1 MEQIV
6 VYNRAGK
13 VKTKLYATS
22 KLCAVKSAEQKRV
35 LLGEDTLQIQT
46 ESVEPLDLQIGDY
59 CIMYGSQY
67 TLNAMPEPTKEGE
80 HQYKTDLTFEGI
92 QYKLLDVQ
100 YRNKDVLGNNTS
112 GSFTLMADLALAMQV
127 LINCLN
133 SHAKAEG
140 SGEVW
145 MLGDCPNTEYKELT
159 FSNENCLAVLQR
171 LCGEDLFNIEFE
183 IEPLGN
189 KQYKLHLRKAGSVF
203 PAAFTFGKGG
213 GVYELKRKNVDSKNV
228 VTRLYVEGGTRN
240 ITTKYRN
247 GAQRLRLD
255 GESYIQQEK
264 PVAAMGIKEGA
275 KQYDDI
281 YPHRKGTVTA
291 AGASIFEFVDS
302 SMFDLNKKDSEGN
315 TEYLQDNTPAKVKFL
330 TGGCAGYELEITK
343 YDHATKTFKVKAY
356 EDSRGWK
363 IPSQDSEAYRIA
375 KGDTYVLL
383 DIIMP
388 HDPYVTDAEKELLE
402 QGTKYYEKNS
412 QPRVEYELTIKSLY
426 LKRKFGADGTVVNLF
441 NVGDYITIRDAEIG
455 VDKAIRIKEFTRNA
469 STDPYD
475 YKVTL
480 SDVVEVSI
488 IERLISDQIET
499 DKIIEINNLTDLA
512 KARANWRTTQELLN
526 MVFDGE
532 GYFDPTHI
540 KPSSI
545 ETMMLSVGSRA
556 SQFVLQNIVITANSI
571 SGNKPNPNLIT
582 IQSNGGVLIHYA
594 IEDKDRSWS
603 IQGGSVTLTTDGAY
617 YVYARCAK
625 AGSTGS
631 IIISQSKIN
640 VDDGNSAGYYHFV
653 IGVISSIFNG
663 YREVTLT
670 YGATRITGRTINC
683 GRIESIDKK
692 TYFDLDN
699 GEIGGKIRFTSGNG
713 TDRLVSE
720 LEGDVNGH
728 TQDLNALTSA
738 VGSQGETLN
747 GLTESVGEQGD
758 NINTLNNTTELLKQE
773 VSKNGT
779 SLGELNALVNGQGET
794 LQGVQDTL
802 NSLKDQV
809 DGTVEYWYGE
819 VVPTDSNYPASEW
832 AHDKKDE
839 HLGDIYTDT
848 KTGTEYRYSIKY
860 DAGMRNPT
868 YYWQEIASSGI
879 GTAIK
884 TANEALAA
892 AGFKSHVY
900 VTASVKSTPPATYK
914 VGDLWLMLDTC
925 KMKYCVK
932 DSDGVSYRATDWK
945 DAGYTDDTTANKALD
960 ELKNLADDSV
970 ITPAEKLELKTKWQ
984 ELKADYGVLQTE
996 LANAGISQPALLT
1009 AYTSLNTYVSNLLKD
1024 MDKNS
1029 SVSRDEYNTKFQVY
1043 YTERANARK
1052 KLTETKTQV
1061 FITANAST
1069 KPADKYKKGD
1079 LWLMLDT
1086 YKIKI
1091 CIKDSAG
1098 SYKASD
1104 WGDAGYTDDTQ
1115 ALKALSQLSDLAAD
1129 NKVTPAEKLMLKGEL
1144 NNIRADFTQTA
1155 SKATTAGVIT
1165 TKYEEVFNA
1174 LVKYANNLLANM
1186 NSTSTVNRDAYNKF
1200 FADYYTERANI
1211 IDAIAQKKVDDVEI
1225 GQGNYIANGAFFE
1238 STKGWSWAGVDTNL
1252 TAKMKETTKSDL
1264 NRVKADYTNLTS
1276 LAKNKSVPIPTAYTN
1291 SYIIL
1296 MAYVGNLL
1304 SDASSTTKVDT
1315 VYYNKVFTD
1324 YESNRDSLATT
1335 LRNKGLQPFM
1345 FLSATRLAGDCEL
1358 YMNSTMGNVLRMSKS
1373 NTSSLSF
1380 LITRFAKFN
1389 GNIMLP
1395 NNKFRAG
1402 LKYTLAFWVRANKDL
1417 ELNVGFMESAGQKP
1431 VAKYVPFHAGTS
1443 WKRIVYTFT
1452 ANEQQVEDI
1461 ALHIRGEQTTTY
1473 EWLMF
1478 TKFVLVEGNKAPEWT
1493 GSSQEFLA
1501 QVQANKDTLKA
1512 ITDNYTEINGGLI
1525 LSTFL
1530 KLGAILKNGNWTES
1544 AGLKAMLDN
1553 ANEIAAY
1560 FGGTYAEALAGKKE
1574 DMTVI
1579 YHNGK
1584 FKALD
1589 AEIKGKIIAT
1599 SGEFTGTLNGVEGT
1613 FKVLKAVD
1621 KNGNTK
1627 ASIYFSASD
1636 SCLTFEGDMQHQ
1648 GNLDGRSLR
1657 FLSSD
1662 IWCRGVFGHHA
1673 KTVAVVKGGYMNVY
1687 PKGVDNS
1694 SVYVSLKSAKTSD
1707 GTTFYYIP
1715 LYGNG
1720 QSAGWAGMP
1729 IDVVV
1734 LNVTRKYYYAF
1745 TGMETGKEWRVING
1759 NDKFSEVYF
1768 CDIGGWHNLVGGES
1782 LSCVYV
1788 NPKFLN
1794 PVPASTSIGRGIF
1807 WSGEKDLNW

>member
-59 CIMYGSQY
+59 CIIYGSQY

-92 QYKLLDVQ
+92 QYKLIDVQ

-275 KQYDDI
+275 KQFDDI

-617 YVYARCAK
+617 YVYARCEK

-720 LEGDVNGH
+720 LEG
-728 TQDLNALTSA
+728 
-738 VGSQGETLN
+738 
-747 GLTESVGEQGD
+747 
-758 NINTLNNTTELLKQE
+758 E
-773 VSKNGT
+773 VSG
-779 SLGELNALVNGQGET
+779 LGES
-794 LQGVQDTL
+794 LQGVQDML
-802 NSLKDQV
+802 NSLKEQV

-819 VVPTDSNYPASEW
+819 VAPTDSNYPASEW

-848 KTGTEYRYSIKY
+848 KTGIEYRYSIKY

-914 VGDLWLMLDTC
+914 VGDFWLMLDTC

-932 DSDGVSYRATDWK
+932 DSNGVSYRDADWE
-945 DAGYTDDTTANKALD
+945 D
-960 ELKNLADDSV
+960 V
-970 ITPAEKLELKTKWQ
+970 
-984 ELKADYGVLQTE
+984 
-996 LANAGISQPALLT
+996 
-1009 AYTSLNTYVSNLLKD
+1009 
-1024 MDKNS
+1024 
-1029 SVSRDEYNTKFQVY
+1029 
-1043 YTERANARK
+1043 
-1052 KLTETKTQV
+1052 
-1061 FITANAST
+1061 
-1069 KPADKYKKGD
+1069 
-1079 LWLMLDT
+1079 
-1086 YKIKI
+1086 
-1091 CIKDSAG
+1091 
-1098 SYKASD
+1098 
-1104 WGDAGYTDDTQ
+1104 GYTDDTQ

-1155 SKATTAGVIT
+1155 SKATTAGVTT
-1165 TKYEEVFNA
+1165 TKYEQVFNA

-1238 STKGWSWAGVDTNL
+1238 STKGWSWAGVDTNI

-1264 NRVKADYTNLTS
+1264 NRVMADYTHLTS
-1276 LAKNKSVPIPTAYTN
+1276 LAKNNSVPIPTDYTN
-1291 SYIIL
+1291 SYNIL
-1296 MAYVGNLL
+1296 TTYVGNLL
-1304 SDASSTTKVDT
+1304 SDMSSTTKVDT
-1315 VYYNKVFTD
+1315 AYYNKVFTN
-1324 YESNRDSLATT
+1324 YENNRNSLAST
-1335 LRNKGLQPFM
+1335 LRTKGVNTL
-1345 FLSATRLAGDCEL
+1345 LYLTATKLTGDCEL
-1358 YMNSTMGNVLRMSKS
+1358 YMDSTMGSVLRMSKS
-1373 NTSSLSF
+1373 NTTMLSF
-1380 LITRFAKFN
+1380 LITGFSKYN

-1402 LKYTLAFWVRANKDL
+1402 VKYTLAFWVRANKEL

-1452 ANEQQVEDI
+1452 ANEQQVDDTR
-1461 ALHIRGEQTTTY
+1461 LYIRGEETTTY

-1560 FGGTYAEALAGKKE
+1560 FGGTYAEALAGNK
-1574 DMTVI
+1574 DAMTVI

-1584 FKALD
+1584 LKALN

-1621 KNGNTK
+1621 DNGKSK
-1627 ASIYFSASD
+1627 ASIYFSASEGK
-1636 SCLTFEGDMQHQ
+1636 LTFDGDMQHQ
-1648 GNLDGRSLR
+1648 GSLDGRSLR

-1662 IWCRGVFGHHA
+1662 IWCRGVFGHYA
-1673 KTVAVVKGGYMNVY
+1673 KTVAVVKGSYMYVY
-1687 PKGVDNS
+1687 PKGAS
-1694 SVYVSLKSAKTSD
+1694 KSGVYVSLNSDRTSD
-1707 GTTFYYIP
+1707 GTTFYKIP
-1715 LYGNG
+1715 LYGDG
-1720 QSAGWAGMP
+1720 QSAGWDGMP
-1729 IDVVV
+1729 IDIVV
-1734 LNVTRKYYYAF
+1734 LNVTSKYYYGF
-1745 TGMETGKEWRVING
+1745 TGMATGKEWRVING
-1759 NDKFSEVYF
+1759 NDKFSDVYF
-1768 CDIGGWHNLVGGES
+1768 CDIGGWHKLVGGES

-1788 NPKFLN
+1788 NPNFLN
-1794 PVPASTSIGRGIF
+1794 PVPASNAIGKGIF
-1807 WSGEKDLNW
+1807 WSGEHDLNWG

>member
-13 VKTKLYATS
+13 VKTKLYTTS

-92 QYKLLDVQ
+92 QYKLIDVQ

-112 GSFTLMADLALAMQV
+112 GSFTLMADLSLAMQV

-275 KQYDDI
+275 KQFDDI

-302 SMFDLNKKDSEGN
+302 SMFDLNKKDNEGN

-383 DIIMP
+383 DIVMP

-617 YVYARCAK
+617 YVYARCEK

-720 LEGDVNGH
+720 LEG
-728 TQDLNALTSA
+728 
-738 VGSQGETLN
+738 
-747 GLTESVGEQGD
+747 
-758 NINTLNNTTELLKQE
+758 E
-773 VSKNGT
+773 VSG
-779 SLGELNALVNGQGET
+779 LGES
-794 LQGVQDTL
+794 LQGVQDML

-819 VVPTDSNYPASEW
+819 VAPTDSNYPASEW

-848 KTGTEYRYSIKY
+848 KTGIEYRYSIKY

-879 GTAIK
+879 GAAIK

-932 DSDGVSYRATDWK
+932 DSNGVSYRDADW
-945 DAGYTDDTTANKALD
+945 
-960 ELKNLADDSV
+960 E
-970 ITPAEKLELKTKWQ
+970 
-984 ELKADYGVLQTE
+984 
-996 LANAGISQPALLT
+996 
-1009 AYTSLNTYVSNLLKD
+1009 
-1024 MDKNS
+1024 
-1029 SVSRDEYNTKFQVY
+1029 
-1043 YTERANARK
+1043 
-1052 KLTETKTQV
+1052 
-1061 FITANAST
+1061 
-1069 KPADKYKKGD
+1069 
-1079 LWLMLDT
+1079 
-1086 YKIKI
+1086 
-1091 CIKDSAG
+1091 
-1098 SYKASD
+1098 
-1104 WGDAGYTDDTQ
+1104 DAGYTDDTQ
-1115 ALKALSQLSDLAAD
+1115 ALKALNQLSDLAAD

-1155 SKATTAGVIT
+1155 SKAITAGVTT
-1165 TKYEEVFNA
+1165 TKYEQVFNA

-1276 LAKNKSVPIPTAYTN
+1276 LAKNKSVPIPTTYTN

-1335 LRNKGLQPFM
+1335 LRNKGMQPFM

-1358 YMNSTMGNVLRMSKS
+1358 YMDSTMGNVLRMSKS

-1402 LKYTLAFWVRANKDL
+1402 VKYTLAFWVRANKDL

-1461 ALHIRGEQTTTY
+1461 ALYIRGEQTTTY

-1636 SCLTFEGDMQHQ
+1636 SRLTFEGDMQHQ
-1648 GNLDGRSLR
+1648 GNLNGRRLR

-1662 IWCRGVFGHHA
+1662 IWCRGVFGHYA
-1673 KTVAVVKGGYMNVY
+1673 KTVAVVKGSYMYVY
-1687 PKGVDNS
+1687 PNGVDNS
-1694 SVYVSLKSAKTSD
+1694 GVYVRLESDKTTD
-1707 GTTFYYIP
+1707 GTTFYNIP
-1715 LYGNG
+1715 LYNDGN
-1720 QSAGWAGMP
+1720 STGWEGMP
-1729 IDVVV
+1729 IDIVVI
-1734 LNVTRKYYYAF
+1734 NVTRKYYYGF
-1745 TGMETGKEWRVING
+1745 TGMATGKEWRVING
-1759 NDKFSEVYF
+1759 NDRFSEVYF
-1768 CDIGGWHNLVGGES
+1768 CDIGGWHKLVGGES

-1794 PVPASTSIGRGIF
+1794 PVPASSSIGRGIF

>member
-92 QYKLLDVQ
+92 QYKLIDVQ

-275 KQYDDI
+275 KQFDDI

-625 AGSTGS
+625 ASSTGS

-640 VDDGNSAGYYHFV
+640 VDDGNSAGNYHFV

-699 GEIGGKIRFTSGNG
+699 GEIGGNIRFSSGNG

-720 LEGDVNGH
+720 LEGDI
-728 TQDLNALTSA
+728 
-738 VGSQGETLN
+738 N
-747 GLTESVGEQGD
+747 GLGES
-758 NINTLNNTTELLKQE
+758 IH
-773 VSKNGT
+773 
-779 SLGELNALVNGQGET
+779 
-794 LQGVQDTL
+794 GVQDML
-802 NSLKDQV
+802 NSLKEQV

-848 KTGTEYRYSIKY
+848 KTGIEYRYSIKY

-932 DSDGVSYRATDWK
+932 DSNGVSYREADW
-945 DAGYTDDTTANKALD
+945 
-960 ELKNLADDSV
+960 E
-970 ITPAEKLELKTKWQ
+970 
-984 ELKADYGVLQTE
+984 
-996 LANAGISQPALLT
+996 
-1009 AYTSLNTYVSNLLKD
+1009 
-1024 MDKNS
+1024 
-1029 SVSRDEYNTKFQVY
+1029 
-1043 YTERANARK
+1043 
-1052 KLTETKTQV
+1052 
-1061 FITANAST
+1061 
-1069 KPADKYKKGD
+1069 
-1079 LWLMLDT
+1079 
-1086 YKIKI
+1086 
-1091 CIKDSAG
+1091 
-1098 SYKASD
+1098 
-1104 WGDAGYTDDTQ
+1104 DAGYTDDTQ

-1174 LVKYANNLLANM
+1174 MVKYANNLLANM

-1238 STKGWSWAGVDTNL
+1238 STNGWSWAGVDTNL

-1264 NRVKADYTNLTS
+1264 NRVMADYTHLTS
-1276 LAKNKSVPIPTAYTN
+1276 LAINNSVLIPTAYTN
-1291 SYIIL
+1291 SYNIL
-1296 MAYVGNLL
+1296 TAYVGNLL
-1304 SDASSTTKVDT
+1304 SDMSSTTKVDT
-1315 VYYNKVFTD
+1315 AYYNKVFTN
-1324 YESNRDSLATT
+1324 YENNRNSLAST
-1335 LRNKGLQPFM
+1335 LSTKGVYTLLYLP
-1345 FLSATRLAGDCEL
+1345 ATKLTGDCEL
-1358 YMNSTMGNVLRMSKS
+1358 YMDSTMGSVLRMSKS
-1373 NTSSLSF
+1373 NTTMLSF
-1380 LITRFAKFN
+1380 LITGFSKYN

-1402 LKYTLAFWVRANKDL
+1402 VKYTLAFWVRANKEL

-1431 VAKYVPFHAGTS
+1431 VAKYVPFRAGTS

-1452 ANEQQVEDI
+1452 ANEQQVDDTR
-1461 ALHIRGEQTTTY
+1461 LYIRGEETTTY

-1501 QVQANKDTLKA
+1501 QVQANKDTLKV

-1525 LSTFL
+1525 LSTYL

-1544 AGLKAMLDN
+1544 AGIKAMLDN

-1560 FGGTYAEALAGKKE
+1560 YGGTYAEALAGKD

-1579 YHNGK
+1579 YQNGK
-1584 FKALD
+1584 LKTKQAD
-1589 AEIKGKIIAT
+1589 ITGIINAT
-1599 SGEFTGTLNGVEGT
+1599 SGKMFDVVYGKMRSPFIETDSWSAGYTDNFIPFSATGGWQTSQPLICDKSCSGRRICLCNPAEGSADIQLTDNNCYFYEDGTKKQEISLNREIVELIGYGTKDKFYGWIVLNRRDFLVNGKYGAFHKVMYQGLVNDGVMQKQWSYEG
-1613 FKVLKAVD
+1613 KYC
-1621 KNGNTK
+1621 K
-1627 ASIYFSASD
+1627 ASK
-1636 SCLTFEGDMQHQ
+1636 E
-1648 GNLDGRSLR
+1648 GNLYR
-1657 FLSSD
+1657 
-1662 IWCRGVFGHHA
+1662 
-1673 KTVAVVKGGYMNVY
+1673 
-1687 PKGVDNS
+1687 
-1694 SVYVSLKSAKTSD
+1694 
-1707 GTTFYYIP
+1707 
-1715 LYGNG
+1715 
-1720 QSAGWAGMP
+1720 
-1729 IDVVV
+1729 
-1734 LNVTRKYYYAF
+1734 VTLP
-1745 TGMETGKEWRVING
+1745 
-1759 NDKFSEVYF
+1759 S
-1768 CDIGGWHNLVGGES
+1768 
-1782 LSCVYV
+1782 
-1788 NPKFLN
+1788 
-1794 PVPASTSIGRGIF
+1794 SIGASKYTVILTGVSTNGTRMVYACLMGKYDSSFTVYTGDDSTFNDGGFIYQVISIAD
-1807 WSGEKDLNW
+1807 WV

>member
-92 QYKLLDVQ
+92 QYKLIDVQ

-275 KQYDDI
+275 KQFDDI

-594 IEDKDRSWS
+594 IEDKDRSWN

-640 VDDGNSAGYYHFV
+640 VDDGNSAGNYHFV

-747 GLTESVGEQGD
+747 GLTERVGEQGD

-832 AHDKKDE
+832 AHDKKKE

-932 DSDGVSYRATDWK
+932 NSDGVSYRATDWK

-1009 AYTSLNTYVSNLLKD
+1009 AYTSLNTYVSNLLKG

-1098 SYKASD
+1098 SYKAYD

-1238 STKGWSWAGVDTNL
+1238 STKGWSWAGVD
-1252 TAKMKETTKSDL
+1252 
-1264 NRVKADYTNLTS
+1264 
-1276 LAKNKSVPIPTAYTN
+1276 
-1291 SYIIL
+1291 
-1296 MAYVGNLL
+1296 
-1304 SDASSTTKVDT
+1304 
-1315 VYYNKVFTD
+1315 
-1324 YESNRDSLATT
+1324 
-1335 LRNKGLQPFM
+1335 
-1345 FLSATRLAGDCEL
+1345 CEL
-1358 YMNSTMGNVLRMSKS
+1358 YMDSTMGNVLRMSKS

-1417 ELNVGFMESAGQKP
+1417 ALNVGFMESAGQKP

-1461 ALHIRGEQTTTY
+1461 ALYIRGEQTTTY

-1501 QVQANKDTLKA
+1501 QVQANKETLKA

-1560 FGGTYAEALAGKKE
+1560 FGGTYAEALAGKK
-1574 DMTVI
+1574 DAMTVI

-1584 FKALD
+1584 LKALD

-1627 ASIYFSASD
+1627 ASIYFSGSD
-1636 SCLTFEGDMQHQ
+1636 SLLTFNGDMQHQ

-1768 CDIGGWHNLVGGES
+1768 CDIGGWHKLVGGES

-1807 WSGEKDLNW
+1807 WSGKKDLNW

>member
-92 QYKLLDVQ
+92 QYKLIDVQ

-275 KQYDDI
+275 KQFDDI

-412 QPRVEYELTIKSLY
+412 QPRVEYELTIKSMY

-699 GEIGGKIRFTSGNG
+699 GEIGGNIRFSSGNG

-720 LEGDVNGH
+720 LEGDI
-728 TQDLNALTSA
+728 
-738 VGSQGETLN
+738 N
-747 GLTESVGEQGD
+747 GLGES
-758 NINTLNNTTELLKQE
+758 IH
-773 VSKNGT
+773 
-779 SLGELNALVNGQGET
+779 
-794 LQGVQDTL
+794 GVQDML
-802 NSLKDQV
+802 NSLKEQV

-848 KTGTEYRYSIKY
+848 KTGIEYRYSIKY

-932 DSDGVSYRATDWK
+932 DSNGVSYREADWK
-945 DAGYTDDTTANKALD
+945 
-960 ELKNLADDSV
+960 
-970 ITPAEKLELKTKWQ
+970 
-984 ELKADYGVLQTE
+984 
-996 LANAGISQPALLT
+996 
-1009 AYTSLNTYVSNLLKD
+1009 
-1024 MDKNS
+1024 
-1029 SVSRDEYNTKFQVY
+1029 
-1043 YTERANARK
+1043 
-1052 KLTETKTQV
+1052 
-1061 FITANAST
+1061 
-1069 KPADKYKKGD
+1069 
-1079 LWLMLDT
+1079 
-1086 YKIKI
+1086 
-1091 CIKDSAG
+1091 
-1098 SYKASD
+1098 
-1104 WGDAGYTDDTQ
+1104 DAGYTDDTQ

-1174 LVKYANNLLANM
+1174 MVKYANNLLANM

-1264 NRVKADYTNLTS
+1264 NRVMADYTNLTS
-1276 LAKNKSVPIPTAYTN
+1276 LARNNSVLIPTAYTN
-1291 SYIIL
+1291 SYNIL
-1296 MAYVGNLL
+1296 TAYVGNLL
-1304 SDASSTTKVDT
+1304 SDMSSTTKVDT
-1315 VYYNKVFTD
+1315 AYYNKVFTN
-1324 YESNRDSLATT
+1324 YENNRNSLAST
-1335 LRNKGLQPFM
+1335 LSTKGVYTLLYLP
-1345 FLSATRLAGDCEL
+1345 ATKLTGDCEL
-1358 YMNSTMGNVLRMSKS
+1358 YMDSTMGSVLRMSKS
-1373 NTSSLSF
+1373 NTTMLSF
-1380 LITRFAKFN
+1380 LITGFSKYN

-1402 LKYTLAFWVRANKDL
+1402 VKYTLAFWVRANKEL
-1417 ELNVGFMESAGQKP
+1417 ELNVGFMDSAGQKP
-1431 VAKYVPFHAGTS
+1431 VAKYVPFHVGTS

-1452 ANEQQVEDI
+1452 ANEQQVEDTS
-1461 ALHIRGEQTTTY
+1461 LYIRGEETTTY

-1501 QVQANKDTLKA
+1501 QVLANKDTLKA

-1560 FGGTYAEALAGKKE
+1560 FGGTYAEALAGNK
-1574 DMTVI
+1574 DAMTVI

-1584 FKALD
+1584 LKALD

-1621 KNGNTK
+1621 DNGNSK
-1627 ASIYFSASD
+1627 ASIYFSASEGK
-1636 SCLTFEGDMQHQ
+1636 LTFDGDMQHQ
-1648 GNLDGRSLR
+1648 GSLDGRSLR

-1662 IWCRGVFGHHA
+1662 IWCRGVFGHYA
-1673 KTVAVVKGGYMNVY
+1673 KTVAVVKGSYMYVY
-1687 PKGVDNS
+1687 PKGAS
-1694 SVYVSLKSAKTSD
+1694 KSGVYVSLNSDRTSD

-1715 LYGNG
+1715 LYGG
-1720 QSAGWAGMP
+1720 GMTGWAGMP
-1729 IDVVV
+1729 IDIVV
-1734 LNVTRKYYYAF
+1734 LNVTSKYYYGF
-1745 TGMETGKEWRVING
+1745 TGMATGKEWRVING

-1768 CDIGGWHNLVGGES
+1768 CDIGGWHKLVGGES

-1788 NPKFLN
+1788 NPNFLN
-1794 PVPASTSIGRGIF
+1794 PVPASNAIGKGIF
-1807 WSGEKDLNW
+1807 WSGEHDLNWG

>member
-92 QYKLLDVQ
+92 QYKLIDVQ

-275 KQYDDI
+275 KQFDDI
-281 YPHRKGTVTA
+281 YPHRNGTVTA

-512 KARANWRTTQELLN
+512 KARANWRTTQDLLN

-556 SQFVLQNIVITANSI
+556 NQFVLQNIVITANSI

-617 YVYARCAK
+617 YVYARCEK

-670 YGATRITGRTINC
+670 YGATRITGRSINC

-747 GLTESVGEQGD
+747 GLTERVGEQGES
-758 NINTLNNTTELLKQE
+758 INTLN
-773 VSKNGT
+773 
-779 SLGELNALVNGQGET
+779 
-794 LQGVQDTL
+794 
-802 NSLKDQV
+802 
-809 DGTVEYWYGE
+809 
-819 VVPTDSNYPASEW
+819 
-832 AHDKKDE
+832 
-839 HLGDIYTDT
+839 
-848 KTGTEYRYSIKY
+848 
-860 DAGMRNPT
+860 
-868 YYWQEIASSGI
+868 
-879 GTAIK
+879 
-884 TANEALAA
+884 
-892 AGFKSHVY
+892 
-900 VTASVKSTPPATYK
+900 
-914 VGDLWLMLDTC
+914 
-925 KMKYCVK
+925 
-932 DSDGVSYRATDWK
+932 
-945 DAGYTDDTTANKALD
+945 
-960 ELKNLADDSV
+960 
-970 ITPAEKLELKTKWQ
+970 
-984 ELKADYGVLQTE
+984 
-996 LANAGISQPALLT
+996 
-1009 AYTSLNTYVSNLLKD
+1009 
-1024 MDKNS
+1024 
-1029 SVSRDEYNTKFQVY
+1029 
-1043 YTERANARK
+1043 
-1052 KLTETKTQV
+1052 
-1061 FITANAST
+1061 
-1069 KPADKYKKGD
+1069 
-1079 LWLMLDT
+1079 
-1086 YKIKI
+1086 
-1091 CIKDSAG
+1091 
-1098 SYKASD
+1098 
-1104 WGDAGYTDDTQ
+1104 
-1115 ALKALSQLSDLAAD
+1115 
-1129 NKVTPAEKLMLKGEL
+1129 
-1144 NNIRADFTQTA
+1144 
-1155 SKATTAGVIT
+1155 
-1165 TKYEEVFNA
+1165 
-1174 LVKYANNLLANM
+1174 
-1186 NSTSTVNRDAYNKF
+1186 
-1200 FADYYTERANI
+1200 
-1211 IDAIAQKKVDDVEI
+1211 
-1225 GQGNYIANGAFFE
+1225 
-1238 STKGWSWAGVDTNL
+1238 
-1252 TAKMKETTKSDL
+1252 
-1264 NRVKADYTNLTS
+1264 
-1276 LAKNKSVPIPTAYTN
+1276 
-1291 SYIIL
+1291 
-1296 MAYVGNLL
+1296 
-1304 SDASSTTKVDT
+1304 
-1315 VYYNKVFTD
+1315 
-1324 YESNRDSLATT
+1324 
-1335 LRNKGLQPFM
+1335 
-1345 FLSATRLAGDCEL
+1345 
-1358 YMNSTMGNVLRMSKS
+1358 
-1373 NTSSLSF
+1373 
-1380 LITRFAKFN
+1380 
-1389 GNIMLP
+1389 
-1395 NNKFRAG
+1395 
-1402 LKYTLAFWVRANKDL
+1402 
-1417 ELNVGFMESAGQKP
+1417 
-1431 VAKYVPFHAGTS
+1431 
-1443 WKRIVYTFT
+1443 
-1452 ANEQQVEDI
+1452 
-1461 ALHIRGEQTTTY
+1461 
-1473 EWLMF
+1473 
-1478 TKFVLVEGNKAPEWT
+1478 
-1493 GSSQEFLA
+1493 
-1501 QVQANKDTLKA
+1501 DTLKA

-1560 FGGTYAEALAGKKE
+1560 FGGTYAEALEGKD

-1584 FKALD
+1584 
-1589 AEIKGKIIAT
+1589 IKTKQADITGIINAT
-1599 SGEFTGTLNGVEGT
+1599 SGKMFDVVYGKMRSPFIETDSWSAGYTDNFIPFSETGGWQTSQPLICDKSCSGRRICLCNPAEGSADIQLTDNNCYFYEDGTKKQEISLNREIVELIGYGTKDKFYGWIVLNRRDFLVNGKYGAFHKVMYQGLVNDGVMQKQWSYEG
-1613 FKVLKAVD
+1613 KYC
-1621 KNGNTK
+1621 K
-1627 ASIYFSASD
+1627 ASK
-1636 SCLTFEGDMQHQ
+1636 E
-1648 GNLDGRSLR
+1648 GNLYRVTLP
-1657 FLSSD
+1657 SS
-1662 IWCRGVFGHHA
+1662 IGASKYTVILTGVSTNGTRMVYACLMGKYDSSF
-1673 KTVAVVKGGYMNVY
+1673 TVYTG
-1687 PKGVDNS
+1687 DNS
-1694 SVYVSLKSAKTSD
+1694 SFND
-1707 GTTFYYIP
+1707 GGFIY
-1715 LYGNG
+1715 
-1720 QSAGWAGMP
+1720 Q
-1729 IDVVV
+1729 
-1734 LNVTRKYYYAF
+1734 
-1745 TGMETGKEWRVING
+1745 VI
-1759 NDKFSEVYF
+1759 
-1768 CDIGGWHNLVGGES
+1768 
-1782 LSCVYV
+1782 
-1788 NPKFLN
+1788 
-1794 PVPASTSIGRGIF
+1794 SIAD
-1807 WSGEKDLNW
+1807 WV

>member
-92 QYKLLDVQ
+92 QYKLIDVQ

-140 SGEVW
+140 IGEVW

-255 GESYIQQEK
+255 GESYIQQEN

-275 KQYDDI
+275 KQFDDI

-302 SMFDLNKKDSEGN
+302 SMFDLNKKDNDGN

-640 VDDGNSAGYYHFV
+640 VDDGNSAGNYHFV

-692 TYFDLDN
+692 TYFDIDN

-720 LEGDVNGH
+720 LEG
-728 TQDLNALTSA
+728 
-738 VGSQGETLN
+738 
-747 GLTESVGEQGD
+747 
-758 NINTLNNTTELLKQE
+758 E
-773 VSKNGT
+773 VSG
-779 SLGELNALVNGQGET
+779 LGES
-794 LQGVQDTL
+794 LQGVQDML

-819 VVPTDSNYPASEW
+819 VAPTDSNYPASEW
-832 AHDKKDE
+832 EHDKKDE

-848 KTGTEYRYSIKY
+848 KTGIEYRYSIKY

-914 VGDLWLMLDTC
+914 FGDLWLMLDTC

-932 DSDGVSYRATDWK
+932 DSNGVSYRDADWE
-945 DAGYTDDTTANKALD
+945 D
-960 ELKNLADDSV
+960 V
-970 ITPAEKLELKTKWQ
+970 
-984 ELKADYGVLQTE
+984 
-996 LANAGISQPALLT
+996 
-1009 AYTSLNTYVSNLLKD
+1009 
-1024 MDKNS
+1024 
-1029 SVSRDEYNTKFQVY
+1029 
-1043 YTERANARK
+1043 
-1052 KLTETKTQV
+1052 
-1061 FITANAST
+1061 
-1069 KPADKYKKGD
+1069 
-1079 LWLMLDT
+1079 
-1086 YKIKI
+1086 
-1091 CIKDSAG
+1091 
-1098 SYKASD
+1098 
-1104 WGDAGYTDDTQ
+1104 GYTDDTQ

-1174 LVKYANNLLANM
+1174 MVKYANNLLANM

-1238 STKGWSWAGVDTNL
+1238 STNGWSWAGVDTNL

-1264 NRVKADYTNLTS
+1264 NRVMADYTHLTS
-1276 LAKNKSVPIPTAYTN
+1276 LAINNSVLIPTAYTN
-1291 SYIIL
+1291 SYNIIT
-1296 MAYVGNLL
+1296 AYVGNLL
-1304 SDASSTTKVDT
+1304 SDMSSTTKVDT
-1315 VYYNKVFTD
+1315 AYYNKVFTN
-1324 YESNRDSLATT
+1324 YENNRNSLAST
-1335 LRNKGLQPFM
+1335 LSTKGVYTLLYLP
-1345 FLSATRLAGDCEL
+1345 ATKLTGDCEL
-1358 YMNSTMGNVLRMSKS
+1358 YMDSTMGSVLRMSKS
-1373 NTSSLSF
+1373 NTTMLSF
-1380 LITRFAKFN
+1380 LITGFSKYN

-1402 LKYTLAFWVRANKDL
+1402 VKYTLAFWVRANKEL

-1431 VAKYVPFHAGTS
+1431 VAKYVPFRVGTS

-1452 ANEQQVEDI
+1452 ANEQQVDDTR
-1461 ALHIRGEQTTTY
+1461 LYIRGEETTTY

-1493 GSSQEFLA
+1493 GSIQEFLA

-1544 AGLKAMLDN
+1544 AGIKAMLDN

-1560 FGGTYAEALAGKKE
+1560 YGGTYAEALAGKD

-1584 FKALD
+1584 LKTKQAD
-1589 AEIKGKIIAT
+1589 ITGIINAT
-1599 SGEFTGTLNGVEGT
+1599 SGKMFDVVYGKMRSPFIETDSWSAGYTDNFIPFSATGGWQTSQPLICDKSCSGRRICLCNPAEGSADIQLTDNNCYFYEDGTKKQEISLNREIVELIGYGTKDKFYGWIVLNRRDFLVNGKYGAFHKVMYQGLVNDGVMQKQWSYEG
-1613 FKVLKAVD
+1613 KYC
-1621 KNGNTK
+1621 K
-1627 ASIYFSASD
+1627 ASK
-1636 SCLTFEGDMQHQ
+1636 E
-1648 GNLDGRSLR
+1648 GNLYR
-1657 FLSSD
+1657 
-1662 IWCRGVFGHHA
+1662 
-1673 KTVAVVKGGYMNVY
+1673 
-1687 PKGVDNS
+1687 
-1694 SVYVSLKSAKTSD
+1694 
-1707 GTTFYYIP
+1707 
-1715 LYGNG
+1715 
-1720 QSAGWAGMP
+1720 
-1729 IDVVV
+1729 
-1734 LNVTRKYYYAF
+1734 VTLP
-1745 TGMETGKEWRVING
+1745 
-1759 NDKFSEVYF
+1759 S
-1768 CDIGGWHNLVGGES
+1768 
-1782 LSCVYV
+1782 
-1788 NPKFLN
+1788 
-1794 PVPASTSIGRGIF
+1794 SIGASKYTVILTGVSTNGTRMVYACLMGKYDSSFTVYTGDDSSFNDGGFIYQVISIAD
-1807 WSGEKDLNW
+1807 WV

>member
-92 QYKLLDVQ
+92 QYKLIDVQ

-275 KQYDDI
+275 KQFDDI

-343 YDHATKTFKVKAY
+343 YDHANKTFKVKAY

-617 YVYARCAK
+617 YVYARCEK

-699 GEIGGKIRFTSGNG
+699 GEIGGNIRFTSGNG

-720 LEGDVNGH
+720 LEGDVNG
-728 TQDLNALTSA
+728 
-738 VGSQGETLN
+738 
-747 GLTESVGEQGD
+747 
-758 NINTLNNTTELLKQE
+758 
-773 VSKNGT
+773 
-779 SLGELNALVNGQGET
+779 LGES

-802 NSLKDQV
+802 KSLKDQV

-848 KTGTEYRYSIKY
+848 KTGIEYRYSIKY
-860 DAGMRNPT
+860 DAGMRNLT

-914 VGDLWLMLDTC
+914 EGDLWLMLDTC

-932 DSDGVSYRATDWK
+932 DSNGVSYRETDWK
-945 DAGYTDDTTANKALD
+945 D
-960 ELKNLADDSV
+960 V
-970 ITPAEKLELKTKWQ
+970 
-984 ELKADYGVLQTE
+984 
-996 LANAGISQPALLT
+996 
-1009 AYTSLNTYVSNLLKD
+1009 
-1024 MDKNS
+1024 
-1029 SVSRDEYNTKFQVY
+1029 
-1043 YTERANARK
+1043 
-1052 KLTETKTQV
+1052 
-1061 FITANAST
+1061 
-1069 KPADKYKKGD
+1069 
-1079 LWLMLDT
+1079 
-1086 YKIKI
+1086 
-1091 CIKDSAG
+1091 
-1098 SYKASD
+1098 
-1104 WGDAGYTDDTQ
+1104 GYTDDTQ
-1115 ALKALSQLSDLAAD
+1115 ALKALNQLSDLAAD

-1155 SKATTAGVIT
+1155 SKAITAGVTT

-1174 LVKYANNLLANM
+1174 LVKYASNLLANM

-1324 YESNRDSLATT
+1324 YESNRNSLATT
-1335 LRNKGLQPFM
+1335 LRNEGMQPFM

-1358 YMNSTMGNVLRMSKS
+1358 YMDSTMGSVLRMSKS
-1373 NTSSLSF
+1373 NTTMLSF
-1380 LITRFAKFN
+1380 LITGFSKYN

-1402 LKYTLAFWVRANKDL
+1402 VKYTLAFWVRANKEL

-1452 ANEQQVEDI
+1452 ANEQQVDDTR
-1461 ALHIRGEQTTTY
+1461 LYIRGEETTTY

-1501 QVQANKDTLKA
+1501 QVQANKDTLNA

-1613 FKVLKAVD
+1613 FKVLNAVD

-1694 SVYVSLKSAKTSD
+1694 SVYVSLKSGKTSD

>member
-92 QYKLLDVQ
+92 QYKLIDVQ

-275 KQYDDI
+275 KQFDDI

-640 VDDGNSAGYYHFV
+640 VDDGNSAGNYHFV

-699 GEIGGKIRFTSGNG
+699 GEIGGNIRFTSGNG

-720 LEGDVNGH
+720 LEGDVNG
-728 TQDLNALTSA
+728 
-738 VGSQGETLN
+738 
-747 GLTESVGEQGD
+747 
-758 NINTLNNTTELLKQE
+758 
-773 VSKNGT
+773 
-779 SLGELNALVNGQGET
+779 LGES

-802 NSLKDQV
+802 KSLKDQV

-848 KTGTEYRYSIKY
+848 KTGIEYRYSIKY

-914 VGDLWLMLDTC
+914 EGDLWLMLDTC

-932 DSDGVSYRATDWK
+932 DSNGVSYRETDWK
-945 DAGYTDDTTANKALD
+945 D
-960 ELKNLADDSV
+960 V
-970 ITPAEKLELKTKWQ
+970 
-984 ELKADYGVLQTE
+984 
-996 LANAGISQPALLT
+996 
-1009 AYTSLNTYVSNLLKD
+1009 
-1024 MDKNS
+1024 
-1029 SVSRDEYNTKFQVY
+1029 
-1043 YTERANARK
+1043 
-1052 KLTETKTQV
+1052 
-1061 FITANAST
+1061 
-1069 KPADKYKKGD
+1069 
-1079 LWLMLDT
+1079 
-1086 YKIKI
+1086 
-1091 CIKDSAG
+1091 
-1098 SYKASD
+1098 
-1104 WGDAGYTDDTQ
+1104 GYTDDTQ
-1115 ALKALSQLSDLAAD
+1115 ALKALNQLSDLAAD

-1155 SKATTAGVIT
+1155 SKAITAGVTT

-1324 YESNRDSLATT
+1324 YESNRNSLATT
-1335 LRNKGLQPFM
+1335 LRNKGMQPFI

-1358 YMNSTMGNVLRMSKS
+1358 YMDSTMGSVLRMSKS
-1373 NTSSLSF
+1373 NTTMLSF
-1380 LITRFAKFN
+1380 LITGFSKYN

-1402 LKYTLAFWVRANKDL
+1402 VKYTLAFWVRANKEL

-1452 ANEQQVEDI
+1452 ANEQQVDETR
-1461 ALHIRGEQTTTY
+1461 LYIRGEETTTY

-1525 LSTFL
+1525 LSTYL

-1544 AGLKAMLDN
+1544 AGIKAMLKS

-1560 FGGTYAEALAGKKE
+1560 YGGTYAEALAGKD

-1584 FKALD
+1584 LKTKQAD
-1589 AEIKGKIIAT
+1589 ITGIINAT
-1599 SGEFTGTLNGVEGT
+1599 SGKMFDVVYGKMRSPFIETDSWSAGYTDNFIPFSATGGWQTSQPLICDKSCSGRRICLCNPAEGSADIQLTDNNCYFYEDGTKKQEISLNREIVELIGYGTKDKFYGWIVLNRRDFLVNGKYGAFHKVMYQGLVNDGVMQKQWSYEG
-1613 FKVLKAVD
+1613 KYC
-1621 KNGNTK
+1621 K
-1627 ASIYFSASD
+1627 ASKERNLYRVTLPSSIGASKYTVILTGVSTD
-1636 SCLTFEGDMQHQ
+1636 GTRMVYACLMG
-1648 GNLDGRSLR
+1648 
-1657 FLSSD
+1657 
-1662 IWCRGVFGHHA
+1662 
-1673 KTVAVVKGGYMNVY
+1673 KY
-1687 PKGVDNS
+1687 DNS
-1694 SVYVSLKSAKTSD
+1694 FTVYTGD
-1707 GTTFYYIP
+1707 DETF
-1715 LYGNG
+1715 N
-1720 QSAGWAGMP
+1720 AGGF
-1729 IDVVV
+1729 I
-1734 LNVTRKYYYAF
+1734 YQ
-1745 TGMETGKEWRVING
+1745 VI
-1759 NDKFSEVYF
+1759 
-1768 CDIGGWHNLVGGES
+1768 
-1782 LSCVYV
+1782 
-1788 NPKFLN
+1788 
-1794 PVPASTSIGRGIF
+1794 SIAD
-1807 WSGEKDLNW
+1807 WV

>member
-46 ESVEPLDLQIGDY
+46 ESIEPLDLQIGDY

-92 QYKLLDVQ
+92 QYKLIDVQ

-171 LCGEDLFNIEFE
+171 LCCEDLFNIEFE

-275 KQYDDI
+275 KQFDDI

-556 SQFVLQNIVITANSI
+556 NQFVLQNIVITANSI

-617 YVYARCAK
+617 YVYARCEK

-713 TDRLVSE
+713 TNRLVSE
-720 LEGDVNGH
+720 LEG
-728 TQDLNALTSA
+728 
-738 VGSQGETLN
+738 
-747 GLTESVGEQGD
+747 
-758 NINTLNNTTELLKQE
+758 E
-773 VSKNGT
+773 VSG
-779 SLGELNALVNGQGET
+779 LGES
-794 LQGVQDTL
+794 LQGVQDML

-819 VVPTDSNYPASEW
+819 VAPTDSNYPASEW

-848 KTGTEYRYSIKY
+848 KTGIEYRYSIKY

-932 DSDGVSYRATDWK
+932 DINGVSYRDADWE
-945 DAGYTDDTTANKALD
+945 D
-960 ELKNLADDSV
+960 V
-970 ITPAEKLELKTKWQ
+970 
-984 ELKADYGVLQTE
+984 
-996 LANAGISQPALLT
+996 
-1009 AYTSLNTYVSNLLKD
+1009 
-1024 MDKNS
+1024 
-1029 SVSRDEYNTKFQVY
+1029 
-1043 YTERANARK
+1043 
-1052 KLTETKTQV
+1052 
-1061 FITANAST
+1061 
-1069 KPADKYKKGD
+1069 
-1079 LWLMLDT
+1079 
-1086 YKIKI
+1086 
-1091 CIKDSAG
+1091 
-1098 SYKASD
+1098 
-1104 WGDAGYTDDTQ
+1104 GYTDDTQ

-1155 SKATTAGVIT
+1155 SKAITAGVTT

-1174 LVKYANNLLANM
+1174 LVKYANNLLSDM

-1264 NRVKADYTNLTS
+1264 NRVMADYTHLTS
-1276 LAKNKSVPIPTAYTN
+1276 LAKNNSVPIPTDYTN
-1291 SYIIL
+1291 SYNIL
-1296 MAYVGNLL
+1296 TTYVGNLL
-1304 SDASSTTKVDT
+1304 SDMSSTTKVDT
-1315 VYYNKVFTD
+1315 AYYNKVFTN
-1324 YESNRDSLATT
+1324 YENNRNSLAST
-1335 LRNKGLQPFM
+1335 LRTKGVNTL
-1345 FLSATRLAGDCEL
+1345 LYLTATKLTGDCEL
-1358 YMNSTMGNVLRMSKS
+1358 YMDSTMGSVLRMSKS
-1373 NTSSLSF
+1373 NTTMLSF
-1380 LITRFAKFN
+1380 LITGFSKYN

-1402 LKYTLAFWVRANKDL
+1402 VKYTLAFWVRANKEL
-1417 ELNVGFMESAGQKP
+1417 ELNVGFMDSAGQKP

-1452 ANEQQVEDI
+1452 ANEQQVEDTS
-1461 ALHIRGEQTTTY
+1461 LYIRGEETTTY

-1560 FGGTYAEALAGKKE
+1560 FGGTYAEALAGNK
-1574 DMTVI
+1574 DAMTVI

-1584 FKALD
+1584 LKALD

-1621 KNGNTK
+1621 DNGNSK
-1627 ASIYFSASD
+1627 ASIYFSASEGK
-1636 SCLTFEGDMQHQ
+1636 LTFDGDMQHQ
-1648 GNLDGRSLR
+1648 GSLDGRSLR

-1662 IWCRGVFGHHA
+1662 IWCRGVFGHYA
-1673 KTVAVVKGGYMNVY
+1673 KTVAVVKGSYMYVY
-1687 PKGVDNS
+1687 PKGAS
-1694 SVYVSLKSAKTSD
+1694 KSGVYVSLNSDRTSD

-1715 LYGNG
+1715 LYGG
-1720 QSAGWAGMP
+1720 SMTGWAGMP
-1729 IDVVV
+1729 IDIVV
-1734 LNVTRKYYYAF
+1734 LNVTSKYYYGF
-1745 TGMETGKEWRVING
+1745 TGMATGKEWRVING
-1759 NDKFSEVYF
+1759 NDKFSDVYF
-1768 CDIGGWHNLVGGES
+1768 CDIGGWHKLVGGES

-1788 NPKFLN
+1788 NPNFLN
-1794 PVPASTSIGRGIF
+1794 PVPASNAIGKGIF
-1807 WSGEKDLNW
+1807 WSGEHDLNWG

>member
-92 QYKLLDVQ
+92 QYKLIDVQ

-275 KQYDDI
+275 KQFDDI

-291 AGASIFEFVDS
+291 AGASILEFVDS
-302 SMFDLNKKDSEGN
+302 YMFDLNKKDSEGN

-383 DIIMP
+383 DIVMP

-556 SQFVLQNIVITANSI
+556 SQFALQNIVITANSI

-594 IEDKDRSWS
+594 IEDKDRSWN

-699 GEIGGKIRFTSGNG
+699 GEIGGNIRFTSGNG

-720 LEGDVNGH
+720 LEG
-728 TQDLNALTSA
+728 
-738 VGSQGETLN
+738 
-747 GLTESVGEQGD
+747 
-758 NINTLNNTTELLKQE
+758 E
-773 VSKNGT
+773 VSG
-779 SLGELNALVNGQGET
+779 LGES
-794 LQGVQDTL
+794 LQGVQDML

-848 KTGTEYRYSIKY
+848 KTGIEYRYSIKY

-932 DSDGVSYRATDWK
+932 DSNGVSYRDADW
-945 DAGYTDDTTANKALD
+945 
-960 ELKNLADDSV
+960 E
-970 ITPAEKLELKTKWQ
+970 
-984 ELKADYGVLQTE
+984 
-996 LANAGISQPALLT
+996 
-1009 AYTSLNTYVSNLLKD
+1009 
-1024 MDKNS
+1024 
-1029 SVSRDEYNTKFQVY
+1029 
-1043 YTERANARK
+1043 
-1052 KLTETKTQV
+1052 
-1061 FITANAST
+1061 
-1069 KPADKYKKGD
+1069 
-1079 LWLMLDT
+1079 
-1086 YKIKI
+1086 
-1091 CIKDSAG
+1091 
-1098 SYKASD
+1098 
-1104 WGDAGYTDDTQ
+1104 DAGYTDDTQ
-1115 ALKALSQLSDLAAD
+1115 ALKALNQLSDLAAD

-1155 SKATTAGVIT
+1155 SKAITAGVTT

-1335 LRNKGLQPFM
+1335 LRNKGMQPFM

-1358 YMNSTMGNVLRMSKS
+1358 YMDSTMGNVLRMSKS

-1461 ALHIRGEQTTTY
+1461 ALYIRGEQTTTY

-1627 ASIYFSASD
+1627 ASIYFSTSD

-1648 GNLDGRSLR
+1648 GNLNGRSLR

-1662 IWCRGVFGHHA
+1662 IWCRGVFGHYA
-1673 KTVAVVKGGYMNVY
+1673 KTVAVVKGSYMYVY
-1687 PKGVDNS
+1687 PKGVDDS
-1694 SVYVSLKSAKTSD
+1694 GVYVNLSSGKTSD

-1715 LYGNG
+1715 LYGG
-1720 QSAGWAGMP
+1720 GRTGWAGMP
-1729 IDVVV
+1729 IDIVV
-1734 LNVTRKYYYAF
+1734 LNVTYKHYYAF
-1745 TGMETGKEWRVING
+1745 TEMATGKEWRVING
-1759 NDKFSEVYF
+1759 NDRFSEVYF
-1768 CDIGGWHNLVGGES
+1768 CDIGGWHKLVGGES

>member
-92 QYKLLDVQ
+92 QYKLIDVQ

-189 KQYKLHLRKAGSVF
+189 KKYKLHLRKAGSVF

-275 KQYDDI
+275 KQFDDI

-291 AGASIFEFVDS
+291 AGASILEFVDS

-363 IPSQDSEAYRIA
+363 IPSQDSKAYRIA

-526 MVFDGE
+526 MVFDGD

-594 IEDKDRSWS
+594 IEDKDRSWN
-603 IQGGSVTLTTDGAY
+603 IKGGSVTLTTDGAY

-640 VDDGNSAGYYHFV
+640 VDDGNSAGNYHFV

-747 GLTESVGEQGD
+747 GLTERVGEQGD

-932 DSDGVSYRATDWK
+932 NSDGVSYRATDWK

-1009 AYTSLNTYVSNLLKD
+1009 AYTSLNTYVSNLLKG

-1098 SYKASD
+1098 SYKAYD

-1238 STKGWSWAGVDTNL
+1238 STKGWSWAGVD
-1252 TAKMKETTKSDL
+1252 
-1264 NRVKADYTNLTS
+1264 
-1276 LAKNKSVPIPTAYTN
+1276 
-1291 SYIIL
+1291 
-1296 MAYVGNLL
+1296 
-1304 SDASSTTKVDT
+1304 
-1315 VYYNKVFTD
+1315 
-1324 YESNRDSLATT
+1324 
-1335 LRNKGLQPFM
+1335 
-1345 FLSATRLAGDCEL
+1345 CEL
-1358 YMNSTMGNVLRMSKS
+1358 YMDSTMGNVLRMSKS

-1417 ELNVGFMESAGQKP
+1417 KLNVGFMESAGQKP

-1461 ALHIRGEQTTTY
+1461 ALYIRGEQTTTY

-1560 FGGTYAEALAGKKE
+1560 FGGTYAEALAGKK
-1574 DMTVI
+1574 DAMTVI

-1584 FKALD
+1584 LKALD

-1627 ASIYFSASD
+1627 ASIYFSGSD
-1636 SCLTFEGDMQHQ
+1636 SLLTFEGDMQHQ

-1768 CDIGGWHNLVGGES
+1768 CDIGGWHKLVGGES

>member
-92 QYKLLDVQ
+92 QYKLIDVQ

-275 KQYDDI
+275 KQFDDI

-594 IEDKDRSWS
+594 IEDKDRSWN

-640 VDDGNSAGYYHFV
+640 VDDGNSAGNYHFV

-747 GLTESVGEQGD
+747 GLTERVGEQGD

-932 DSDGVSYRATDWK
+932 NSDGVSYRATDWK

-1009 AYTSLNTYVSNLLKD
+1009 AYTSLNTYVSNLLKG

-1098 SYKASD
+1098 SYKAYD

-1238 STKGWSWAGVDTNL
+1238 STKGWSWAGVD
-1252 TAKMKETTKSDL
+1252 
-1264 NRVKADYTNLTS
+1264 
-1276 LAKNKSVPIPTAYTN
+1276 
-1291 SYIIL
+1291 
-1296 MAYVGNLL
+1296 
-1304 SDASSTTKVDT
+1304 
-1315 VYYNKVFTD
+1315 
-1324 YESNRDSLATT
+1324 
-1335 LRNKGLQPFM
+1335 
-1345 FLSATRLAGDCEL
+1345 CEL
-1358 YMNSTMGNVLRMSKS
+1358 YMDSTMGNVLRMSKS

-1417 ELNVGFMESAGQKP
+1417 ALNVGFMESAGQKP

-1461 ALHIRGEQTTTY
+1461 ALYIRGEQTTTY

-1501 QVQANKDTLKA
+1501 QVQANKETLKA

-1530 KLGAILKNGNWTES
+1530 KLGAILKNGNRTES

-1560 FGGTYAEALAGKKE
+1560 FGGTYAEALAGKK
-1574 DMTVI
+1574 DAMTVI

-1584 FKALD
+1584 LKALD

-1599 SGEFTGTLNGVEGT
+1599 SGEFTGTLNGIEGT

-1627 ASIYFSASD
+1627 ASIYLSGSD
-1636 SCLTFEGDMQHQ
+1636 SLLTFDGDMQHQ

-1734 LNVTRKYYYAF
+1734 LNVTRKYYYEF

-1768 CDIGGWHNLVGGES
+1768 CDIGGWHKLVGGES

>member
-92 QYKLLDVQ
+92 QYKLIDVQ

-189 KQYKLHLRKAGSVF
+189 KKYKLHLRKAGSVF

-275 KQYDDI
+275 KQFDDI

-291 AGASIFEFVDS
+291 AGASILEFVDS

-363 IPSQDSEAYRIA
+363 IPSQDSKAYRIA

-526 MVFDGE
+526 MVFDGD

-594 IEDKDRSWS
+594 IEDKDRSWN
-603 IQGGSVTLTTDGAY
+603 IKGGSVTLTTDGAY

-640 VDDGNSAGYYHFV
+640 VDDGNSAGNYHFV

-713 TDRLVSE
+713 TGRLVSE

-747 GLTESVGEQGD
+747 GLTERVGEQGD

-932 DSDGVSYRATDWK
+932 NSDGVSYRATDWK

-1009 AYTSLNTYVSNLLKD
+1009 AYTSLNTYVSNLLKG

-1098 SYKASD
+1098 SYKAPD

-1165 TKYEEVFNA
+1165 NKYEEVFNA

-1252 TAKMKETTKSDL
+1252 
-1264 NRVKADYTNLTS
+1264 
-1276 LAKNKSVPIPTAYTN
+1276 
-1291 SYIIL
+1291 
-1296 MAYVGNLL
+1296 
-1304 SDASSTTKVDT
+1304 
-1315 VYYNKVFTD
+1315 
-1324 YESNRDSLATT
+1324 
-1335 LRNKGLQPFM
+1335 
-1345 FLSATRLAGDCEL
+1345 
-1358 YMNSTMGNVLRMSKS
+1358 YMDSTMGNVLRMSKS

-1461 ALHIRGEQTTTY
+1461 ALYIRGEQTTTY

-1560 FGGTYAEALAGKKE
+1560 FGGTYAEALAGKK
-1574 DMTVI
+1574 DAMTVI

-1584 FKALD
+1584 LKALD

-1627 ASIYFSASD
+1627 ASIYFSGSD
-1636 SCLTFEGDMQHQ
+1636 SLLTFDGDMQHQ

-1694 SVYVSLKSAKTSD
+1694 SVYVSLKSDKTSD

-1768 CDIGGWHNLVGGES
+1768 CDIGGWHKLVGGES

>member
-46 ESVEPLDLQIGDY
+46 ESIEPLDLQIGDY

-92 QYKLLDVQ
+92 QYKLIDVQ

-171 LCGEDLFNIEFE
+171 LCCEDLFNIEFE

-275 KQYDDI
+275 KQFDDI

-556 SQFVLQNIVITANSI
+556 NQFVLQNIVITANSI

-617 YVYARCAK
+617 YVYARCEK

-713 TDRLVSE
+713 TNRLVSE
-720 LEGDVNGH
+720 LEG
-728 TQDLNALTSA
+728 
-738 VGSQGETLN
+738 
-747 GLTESVGEQGD
+747 
-758 NINTLNNTTELLKQE
+758 E
-773 VSKNGT
+773 VSG
-779 SLGELNALVNGQGET
+779 LGES
-794 LQGVQDTL
+794 LQGVQDML

-819 VVPTDSNYPASEW
+819 VAPTDSNYPASEW

-848 KTGTEYRYSIKY
+848 KTGIEYRYSIKY

-932 DSDGVSYRATDWK
+932 DSNGVSYRDADWE
-945 DAGYTDDTTANKALD
+945 D
-960 ELKNLADDSV
+960 V
-970 ITPAEKLELKTKWQ
+970 
-984 ELKADYGVLQTE
+984 
-996 LANAGISQPALLT
+996 
-1009 AYTSLNTYVSNLLKD
+1009 
-1024 MDKNS
+1024 
-1029 SVSRDEYNTKFQVY
+1029 
-1043 YTERANARK
+1043 
-1052 KLTETKTQV
+1052 
-1061 FITANAST
+1061 
-1069 KPADKYKKGD
+1069 
-1079 LWLMLDT
+1079 
-1086 YKIKI
+1086 
-1091 CIKDSAG
+1091 
-1098 SYKASD
+1098 
-1104 WGDAGYTDDTQ
+1104 GYTDDTQ

-1155 SKATTAGVIT
+1155 SKAITAGVTT

-1174 LVKYANNLLANM
+1174 LVKYANNLLSDM

-1264 NRVKADYTNLTS
+1264 NRVMADYTHLTS
-1276 LAKNKSVPIPTAYTN
+1276 LAKNNSVPIPTDYTN
-1291 SYIIL
+1291 SYNIL
-1296 MAYVGNLL
+1296 TTYVGNLL
-1304 SDASSTTKVDT
+1304 SDMSSTTKVDT
-1315 VYYNKVFTD
+1315 AYYNKVFTN
-1324 YESNRDSLATT
+1324 YENNRNSLAST
-1335 LRNKGLQPFM
+1335 LRTKGVNTL
-1345 FLSATRLAGDCEL
+1345 LYLTATKLTGDCEL
-1358 YMNSTMGNVLRMSKS
+1358 YMDSTMGSVLRMSKS
-1373 NTSSLSF
+1373 NTTMLSF
-1380 LITRFAKFN
+1380 LITGFSKYN

-1402 LKYTLAFWVRANKDL
+1402 VKYTLAFWVRANKEL
-1417 ELNVGFMESAGQKP
+1417 ELNVGFMDSAGQKP

-1452 ANEQQVEDI
+1452 ANEQQVEDTS
-1461 ALHIRGEQTTTY
+1461 LYIRGEETTTY

-1560 FGGTYAEALAGKKE
+1560 FGGTYAEALAGNK
-1574 DMTVI
+1574 DAMTVI

-1584 FKALD
+1584 LKALD

-1621 KNGNTK
+1621 DNGNSK
-1627 ASIYFSASD
+1627 ASIYFSASEGK
-1636 SCLTFEGDMQHQ
+1636 LTFDGDMQHQ
-1648 GNLDGRSLR
+1648 GSLDGRSLR

-1662 IWCRGVFGHHA
+1662 IWCRGVFGHYA
-1673 KTVAVVKGGYMNVY
+1673 KTVAVVKGSYMYVY
-1687 PKGVDNS
+1687 PKGAS
-1694 SVYVSLKSAKTSD
+1694 KSGVYVSLNSDRTSD

-1715 LYGNG
+1715 LYGG
-1720 QSAGWAGMP
+1720 SMTGWAGMP
-1729 IDVVV
+1729 IDIVV
-1734 LNVTRKYYYAF
+1734 LNVTSKYYYGF
-1745 TGMETGKEWRVING
+1745 TGMATGKEWRVING
-1759 NDKFSEVYF
+1759 NDKFSDVYF
-1768 CDIGGWHNLVGGES
+1768 CDIGGWHKLVGGES

-1788 NPKFLN
+1788 NPNFLN
-1794 PVPASTSIGRGIF
+1794 PVPASNAIGKGIF
-1807 WSGEKDLNW
+1807 WSGEHDLNWG

>member
-92 QYKLLDVQ
+92 QYKLIDVQ

-275 KQYDDI
+275 KQFDDI

-640 VDDGNSAGYYHFV
+640 VDDGNSAGNYHFV

-699 GEIGGKIRFTSGNG
+699 GEIGGNIRFTSGNG

-720 LEGDVNGH
+720 LEGDVDG
-728 TQDLNALTSA
+728 
-738 VGSQGETLN
+738 
-747 GLTESVGEQGD
+747 
-758 NINTLNNTTELLKQE
+758 
-773 VSKNGT
+773 
-779 SLGELNALVNGQGET
+779 LGES

-802 NSLKDQV
+802 KSLKDQV

-848 KTGTEYRYSIKY
+848 KTGIEYRYSIKY

-914 VGDLWLMLDTC
+914 EGDLWLMLDTC

-932 DSDGVSYRATDWK
+932 DSNGVSYRETDWK
-945 DAGYTDDTTANKALD
+945 D
-960 ELKNLADDSV
+960 V
-970 ITPAEKLELKTKWQ
+970 
-984 ELKADYGVLQTE
+984 
-996 LANAGISQPALLT
+996 
-1009 AYTSLNTYVSNLLKD
+1009 
-1024 MDKNS
+1024 
-1029 SVSRDEYNTKFQVY
+1029 
-1043 YTERANARK
+1043 
-1052 KLTETKTQV
+1052 
-1061 FITANAST
+1061 
-1069 KPADKYKKGD
+1069 
-1079 LWLMLDT
+1079 
-1086 YKIKI
+1086 
-1091 CIKDSAG
+1091 
-1098 SYKASD
+1098 
-1104 WGDAGYTDDTQ
+1104 GYTDDTQ
-1115 ALKALSQLSDLAAD
+1115 ALKALNQLSDLAAD
-1129 NKVTPAEKLMLKGEL
+1129 NKITPAEKLMLKGEL

-1155 SKATTAGVIT
+1155 SKAITAGVTT

-1276 LAKNKSVPIPTAYTN
+1276 LVKNKSVSIPTAYTN

-1324 YESNRDSLATT
+1324 YESNRNSLATT
-1335 LRNKGLQPFM
+1335 LRNKGMQPFI

-1358 YMNSTMGNVLRMSKS
+1358 YMDSTMGSVLRMSKS
-1373 NTSSLSF
+1373 NTTMLSF
-1380 LITRFAKFN
+1380 LITGFSKYN

-1402 LKYTLAFWVRANKDL
+1402 VKYTLAFWVRANKEL

-1452 ANEQQVEDI
+1452 ANEQQVDETM
-1461 ALHIRGEQTTTY
+1461 LHIRGEETTTY

-1525 LSTFL
+1525 LSTYL

-1544 AGLKAMLDN
+1544 AGIKAMLKS

-1560 FGGTYAEALAGKKE
+1560 YGGTYAEALAGKD

-1584 FKALD
+1584 LKTKQAD
-1589 AEIKGKIIAT
+1589 ITGIINAT
-1599 SGEFTGTLNGVEGT
+1599 SGKMFDVVYGKMRSPFIETDSWSAGYTDNFIPFSATGGWQTSQPLICDKSCSGRRICLCNPAEGSADIQLTDNNCYFYEDGTKKQEISLNREIVELIGYGTKDKFYGWIVLNRRDFLVNGKYGAFHKVMYQGLVNDGVMQKQWSYEG
-1613 FKVLKAVD
+1613 KYC
-1621 KNGNTK
+1621 K
-1627 ASIYFSASD
+1627 ASKERKLYRVTLPSSIGASKYTVILTGVSTD
-1636 SCLTFEGDMQHQ
+1636 GTRMVYACLMG
-1648 GNLDGRSLR
+1648 
-1657 FLSSD
+1657 
-1662 IWCRGVFGHHA
+1662 
-1673 KTVAVVKGGYMNVY
+1673 KY
-1687 PKGVDNS
+1687 DNS
-1694 SVYVSLKSAKTSD
+1694 FTVYTGD
-1707 GTTFYYIP
+1707 DETF
-1715 LYGNG
+1715 N
-1720 QSAGWAGMP
+1720 AGGF
-1729 IDVVV
+1729 I
-1734 LNVTRKYYYAF
+1734 YQ
-1745 TGMETGKEWRVING
+1745 VI
-1759 NDKFSEVYF
+1759 
-1768 CDIGGWHNLVGGES
+1768 
-1782 LSCVYV
+1782 
-1788 NPKFLN
+1788 
-1794 PVPASTSIGRGIF
+1794 SIAD
-1807 WSGEKDLNW
+1807 WV

>member
-92 QYKLLDVQ
+92 QYKLIDVQ

-247 GAQRLRLD
+247 RAQRLRLD

-275 KQYDDI
+275 KQFDDI

-302 SMFDLNKKDSEGN
+302 SMFDLNKKDSKGN

-488 IERLISDQIET
+488 IERLISDQIKT

-594 IEDKDRSWS
+594 IEDKDRSWN

-640 VDDGNSAGYYHFV
+640 VDDGNSAGNYHFV

-747 GLTESVGEQGD
+747 GLTERVGEQGD

-932 DSDGVSYRATDWK
+932 NSDGVSYRATDWK

-1009 AYTSLNTYVSNLLKD
+1009 AYTSLNTYVSNLLKG

-1029 SVSRDEYNTKFQVY
+1029 SVSRDEYNSKFQVY

-1098 SYKASD
+1098 SYKAYD

-1252 TAKMKETTKSDL
+1252 
-1264 NRVKADYTNLTS
+1264 
-1276 LAKNKSVPIPTAYTN
+1276 
-1291 SYIIL
+1291 
-1296 MAYVGNLL
+1296 
-1304 SDASSTTKVDT
+1304 
-1315 VYYNKVFTD
+1315 
-1324 YESNRDSLATT
+1324 
-1335 LRNKGLQPFM
+1335 
-1345 FLSATRLAGDCEL
+1345 
-1358 YMNSTMGNVLRMSKS
+1358 YMDSTMGNVLRMSKS

-1461 ALHIRGEQTTTY
+1461 ALYIRGEQTTTY

-1560 FGGTYAEALAGKKE
+1560 FGGTYAEALAGKK
-1574 DMTVI
+1574 DAMTVI

-1584 FKALD
+1584 LKALD

-1627 ASIYFSASD
+1627 ASIYFSGSD
-1636 SCLTFEGDMQHQ
+1636 SLLTFDGDMQHQ

-1768 CDIGGWHNLVGGES
+1768 CDIGGWHKLVGGES

>member
-92 QYKLLDVQ
+92 QYKLIDVQ

-275 KQYDDI
+275 KQFDDI

-594 IEDKDRSWS
+594 IEDKDRSWN
-603 IQGGSVTLTTDGAY
+603 IKGGSVTLTTDGAY

-640 VDDGNSAGYYHFV
+640 VDDGNSAGNYHFV

-747 GLTESVGEQGD
+747 GLTERVGEQGD

-932 DSDGVSYRATDWK
+932 NSDGVSYRATDWK

-1009 AYTSLNTYVSNLLKD
+1009 AYTSLNTYVSNLLKG

-1098 SYKASD
+1098 SYKAYD

-1238 STKGWSWAGVDTNL
+1238 STKGWSWAGVD
-1252 TAKMKETTKSDL
+1252 
-1264 NRVKADYTNLTS
+1264 
-1276 LAKNKSVPIPTAYTN
+1276 
-1291 SYIIL
+1291 
-1296 MAYVGNLL
+1296 
-1304 SDASSTTKVDT
+1304 
-1315 VYYNKVFTD
+1315 
-1324 YESNRDSLATT
+1324 
-1335 LRNKGLQPFM
+1335 
-1345 FLSATRLAGDCEL
+1345 CEL
-1358 YMNSTMGNVLRMSKS
+1358 YMDSTMGNVLRMSKS

-1560 FGGTYAEALAGKKE
+1560 FGGTYAEALAGKK
-1574 DMTVI
+1574 DAMTVI

-1584 FKALD
+1584 LKALD

-1627 ASIYFSASD
+1627 ASIYFSGSD
-1636 SCLTFEGDMQHQ
+1636 SLLTFDGDMQHQ

-1768 CDIGGWHNLVGGES
+1768 CDIGGWHKLVGGES

>member
-13 VKTKLYATS
+13 VKTKLYTTS

-92 QYKLLDVQ
+92 QYKLIDVQ

-112 GSFTLMADLALAMQV
+112 GSFTLMADLSLAMQV

-275 KQYDDI
+275 KQFDDI

-302 SMFDLNKKDSEGN
+302 SMFDLNKKDNEGN

-383 DIIMP
+383 DIVMP

-617 YVYARCAK
+617 YVYARCEK

-747 GLTESVGEQGD
+747 GLTERVGEQGD
-758 NINTLNNTTELLKQE
+758 SINTLNNTTELLKKE
-773 VSKNGT
+773 VSENGT
-779 SLGELNALVNGQGET
+779 SLGELNVLVNGQGET

-819 VVPTDSNYPASEW
+819 VAPTDSNYPASEW

-884 TANEALAA
+884 TANDALAA

-900 VTASVKSTPPATYK
+900 VTASVKNTPPATYK
-914 VGDLWLMLDTC
+914 V
-925 KMKYCVK
+925 
-932 DSDGVSYRATDWK
+932 
-945 DAGYTDDTTANKALD
+945 
-960 ELKNLADDSV
+960 
-970 ITPAEKLELKTKWQ
+970 
-984 ELKADYGVLQTE
+984 
-996 LANAGISQPALLT
+996 
-1009 AYTSLNTYVSNLLKD
+1009 
-1024 MDKNS
+1024 
-1029 SVSRDEYNTKFQVY
+1029 
-1043 YTERANARK
+1043 
-1052 KLTETKTQV
+1052 
-1061 FITANAST
+1061 
-1069 KPADKYKKGD
+1069 GD

-1091 CIKDSAG
+1091 CIKDSAV

-1252 TAKMKETTKSDL
+1252 TANMKETTKSDL

-1315 VYYNKVFTD
+1315 VYYNKVFAD

-1335 LRNKGLQPFM
+1335 LRNKGMQPFM

-1358 YMNSTMGNVLRMSKS
+1358 YMDSTMGNVLRMSKS

-1402 LKYTLAFWVRANKDL
+1402 VKYTLAFWVRANKDL

-1636 SCLTFEGDMQHQ
+1636 SRLTFEGDMQHQ
-1648 GNLDGRSLR
+1648 GNLNGRSLR

-1662 IWCRGVFGHHA
+1662 IWCRGVFGHYA
-1673 KTVAVVKGGYMNVY
+1673 KTVAVVKGSYMYVY
-1687 PKGVDNS
+1687 PNGVDNS
-1694 SVYVSLKSAKTSD
+1694 GVYVRLKSDKTTD

-1720 QSAGWAGMP
+1720 QSAGWEGMP
-1729 IDVVV
+1729 IDIVVI
-1734 LNVTRKYYYAF
+1734 NVTSKYYYGF
-1745 TGMETGKEWRVING
+1745 TGMATGKEWRVING
-1759 NDKFSEVYF
+1759 NDRFSEVYF
-1768 CDIGGWHNLVGGES
+1768 CDIGGWHKLVGGES

-1794 PVPASTSIGRGIF
+1794 PVPSSTSIGRGIF

>member
-92 QYKLLDVQ
+92 QYKLIDVQ

-275 KQYDDI
+275 KQFDDI

-488 IERLISDQIET
+488 IERLISAQIET

-594 IEDKDRSWS
+594 IEDKDRSWN

-640 VDDGNSAGYYHFV
+640 VDDGNSAGNYHFV

-747 GLTESVGEQGD
+747 GLTERVGEQGD

-773 VSKNGT
+773 VSENGT

-819 VVPTDSNYPASEW
+819 VAPTDSNYPASEW

-996 LANAGISQPALLT
+996 LVNADISQPALLT

-1029 SVSRDEYNTKFQVY
+1029 SVSRNEYNTKFQVY
-1043 YTERANARK
+1043 YTARANARK

-1061 FITANAST
+1061 FITANASA

-1098 SYKASD
+1098 SYNASD
-1104 WGDAGYTDDTQ
+1104 WGNAGYTDDTQ

-1155 SKATTAGVIT
+1155 SKATTAGVTT

-1238 STKGWSWAGVDTNL
+1238 STKGWSWAG
-1252 TAKMKETTKSDL
+1252 
-1264 NRVKADYTNLTS
+1264 
-1276 LAKNKSVPIPTAYTN
+1276 
-1291 SYIIL
+1291 
-1296 MAYVGNLL
+1296 
-1304 SDASSTTKVDT
+1304 
-1315 VYYNKVFTD
+1315 
-1324 YESNRDSLATT
+1324 
-1335 LRNKGLQPFM
+1335 
-1345 FLSATRLAGDCEL
+1345 GDCEL
-1358 YMNSTMGNVLRMSKS
+1358 YMDSTMGSVLRMSKS
-1373 NTSSLSF
+1373 NTSNLSF
-1380 LITRFAKFN
+1380 LITHFAKFN

-1402 LKYTLAFWVRANKDL
+1402 VKYTLAFWVRANKDL

-1648 GNLDGRSLR
+1648 GNLNGRSLR

-1662 IWCRGVFGHHA
+1662 IWCRGVFGHYA
-1673 KTVAVVKGGYMNVY
+1673 KTVAVVKGSYMYVY
-1687 PKGVDNS
+1687 PKGVDDS
-1694 SVYVSLKSAKTSD
+1694 GVYVNLSSGKTSD

-1715 LYGNG
+1715 LYGG
-1720 QSAGWAGMP
+1720 GRTGWAGMP
-1729 IDVVV
+1729 IDIVVI
-1734 LNVTRKYYYAF
+1734 NVTYKHYYAF
-1745 TGMETGKEWRVING
+1745 TGMGTGKEWRVING
-1759 NDKFSEVYF
+1759 NDRFNEVYF
-1768 CDIGGWHNLVGGES
+1768 CDIGGWHKLVGGES

-1794 PVPASTSIGRGIF
+1794 PVPASNYIGRGIF

>member
-92 QYKLLDVQ
+92 QYKLIDVQ

-275 KQYDDI
+275 KQFDDI

-302 SMFDLNKKDSEGN
+302 SMFDLNKKDNEGN

-363 IPSQDSEAYRIA
+363 IPSQDSKAYRIE

-594 IEDKDRSWS
+594 IEDKDRNWS

-699 GEIGGKIRFTSGNG
+699 GEIGGNIHFTSGNG

-720 LEGDVNGH
+720 LEG
-728 TQDLNALTSA
+728 
-738 VGSQGETLN
+738 
-747 GLTESVGEQGD
+747 
-758 NINTLNNTTELLKQE
+758 E
-773 VSKNGT
+773 VSG
-779 SLGELNALVNGQGET
+779 LGES
-794 LQGVQDTL
+794 LQGVQDML
-802 NSLKDQV
+802 DSLKAQV

-819 VVPTDSNYPASEW
+819 VAPTDSNYPASEW

-848 KTGTEYRYSIKY
+848 KTGIEYRYSIKY

-932 DSDGVSYRATDWK
+932 DSNGVSYRDADW
-945 DAGYTDDTTANKALD
+945 
-960 ELKNLADDSV
+960 E
-970 ITPAEKLELKTKWQ
+970 
-984 ELKADYGVLQTE
+984 
-996 LANAGISQPALLT
+996 
-1009 AYTSLNTYVSNLLKD
+1009 
-1024 MDKNS
+1024 
-1029 SVSRDEYNTKFQVY
+1029 
-1043 YTERANARK
+1043 
-1052 KLTETKTQV
+1052 
-1061 FITANAST
+1061 
-1069 KPADKYKKGD
+1069 
-1079 LWLMLDT
+1079 
-1086 YKIKI
+1086 
-1091 CIKDSAG
+1091 
-1098 SYKASD
+1098 
-1104 WGDAGYTDDTQ
+1104 DAGYTDDTQ
-1115 ALKALSQLSDLAAD
+1115 ALKALNQLSDLAAD

-1155 SKATTAGVIT
+1155 SKAITAGVTT

-1335 LRNKGLQPFM
+1335 LRNKGMQPFM

-1358 YMNSTMGNVLRMSKS
+1358 YMDSTMGNVLRMSKS

-1461 ALHIRGEQTTTY
+1461 ALYIRGEQTTTY

-1560 FGGTYAEALAGKKE
+1560 FGGTYAEALAGKK
-1574 DMTVI
+1574 DAMTVI

-1584 FKALD
+1584 LKALD

-1636 SCLTFEGDMQHQ
+1636 SCLTFDGDMQHQ
-1648 GNLDGRSLR
+1648 GSLNGRSLR

-1662 IWCRGVFGHHA
+1662 IWCRGVFGHYA
-1673 KTVAVVKGGYMNVY
+1673 KTVAVVKGSYMYVY
-1687 PKGVDNS
+1687 PKGVDDS
-1694 SVYVSLKSAKTSD
+1694 SVYVNLSSGKTSD

-1715 LYGNG
+1715 LYGG
-1720 QSAGWAGMP
+1720 GRTEWAGMP
-1729 IDVVV
+1729 IDIVV
-1734 LNVTRKYYYAF
+1734 LNVTYKHYYAF
-1745 TGMETGKEWRVING
+1745 TGMATGKEWRVING

-1768 CDIGGWHNLVGGES
+1768 CDIGGWHKLVGGES

-1794 PVPASTSIGRGIF
+1794 PVPSSTSIGRGIF

>member
-92 QYKLLDVQ
+92 QYKLIDVQ

-112 GSFTLMADLALAMQV
+112 GSFTLMTDLALAMQV

-203 PAAFTFGKGG
+203 PAVFTFGKGG

-275 KQYDDI
+275 KQFDDI

-383 DIIMP
+383 DIILP

-545 ETMMLSVGSRA
+545 ETMMLSVGSR
-556 SQFVLQNIVITANSI
+556 SNQFVLQNIVITANSI

-617 YVYARCAK
+617 YVYARCEK

-713 TDRLVSE
+713 TNRLVSE
-720 LEGDVNGH
+720 LEG
-728 TQDLNALTSA
+728 
-738 VGSQGETLN
+738 
-747 GLTESVGEQGD
+747 
-758 NINTLNNTTELLKQE
+758 E
-773 VSKNGT
+773 VSG
-779 SLGELNALVNGQGET
+779 LGES
-794 LQGVQDTL
+794 LQGVQDML

-819 VVPTDSNYPASEW
+819 VAPTDSNYPASEW

-848 KTGTEYRYSIKY
+848 KTGIEYRYSIKY

-932 DSDGVSYRATDWK
+932 DSNGVSYRDADWE
-945 DAGYTDDTTANKALD
+945 D
-960 ELKNLADDSV
+960 V
-970 ITPAEKLELKTKWQ
+970 
-984 ELKADYGVLQTE
+984 
-996 LANAGISQPALLT
+996 
-1009 AYTSLNTYVSNLLKD
+1009 
-1024 MDKNS
+1024 
-1029 SVSRDEYNTKFQVY
+1029 
-1043 YTERANARK
+1043 
-1052 KLTETKTQV
+1052 
-1061 FITANAST
+1061 
-1069 KPADKYKKGD
+1069 
-1079 LWLMLDT
+1079 
-1086 YKIKI
+1086 
-1091 CIKDSAG
+1091 
-1098 SYKASD
+1098 
-1104 WGDAGYTDDTQ
+1104 GYTDDTQ
-1115 ALKALSQLSDLAAD
+1115 ALKALNQLSDLAAD

-1155 SKATTAGVIT
+1155 SKAITAGVTT

-1174 LVKYANNLLANM
+1174 LVKYANNLLSDM
-1186 NSTSTVNRDAYNKF
+1186 NSTNTVNRDAYNKY

-1252 TAKMKETTKSDL
+1252 TAKMKERTKSDL
-1264 NRVKADYTNLTS
+1264 NRVMADYTHLTS
-1276 LAKNKSVPIPTAYTN
+1276 LAKNNSVPIPTDYTN
-1291 SYIIL
+1291 SYNIL
-1296 MAYVGNLL
+1296 TTYVGNLL
-1304 SDASSTTKVDT
+1304 SDMSSTTKVDT
-1315 VYYNKVFTD
+1315 AYYNKVFTN
-1324 YESNRDSLATT
+1324 YENNRNSLAST
-1335 LRNKGLQPFM
+1335 LRTKGVNTL
-1345 FLSATRLAGDCEL
+1345 LYLTARKLTGDCEL
-1358 YMNSTMGNVLRMSKS
+1358 YMDSTMGSVLRMSKS
-1373 NTSSLSF
+1373 NTTMLSF
-1380 LITRFAKFN
+1380 LITGFSKYN

-1402 LKYTLAFWVRANKDL
+1402 VKYTLAFWVRANKEL

-1452 ANEQQVEDI
+1452 ANEQQVDDTR
-1461 ALHIRGEQTTTY
+1461 LYIRGEETTTY

-1560 FGGTYAEALAGKKE
+1560 FGGTYAEALAGNK
-1574 DMTVI
+1574 DAMTVI

-1584 FKALD
+1584 LKTKQAD
-1589 AEIKGKIIAT
+1589 ITGIINAT
-1599 SGEFTGTLNGVEGT
+1599 SGKMFDVVYGKMRSPFIETDSWSAGYTDNFIPFSATGGWQTSQPLICDKSCSGRRICLCNPAEGSADIQLTDNNCYFYEDGTKKQEISLNREIVELIGYGTKDKFYGWIVLNRRDFLVNGKYGAFHKVMYQGLVNDGVMQKQWSYEG
-1613 FKVLKAVD
+1613 KYC
-1621 KNGNTK
+1621 K
-1627 ASIYFSASD
+1627 ASK
-1636 SCLTFEGDMQHQ
+1636 E
-1648 GNLDGRSLR
+1648 GNLYR
-1657 FLSSD
+1657 
-1662 IWCRGVFGHHA
+1662 
-1673 KTVAVVKGGYMNVY
+1673 
-1687 PKGVDNS
+1687 
-1694 SVYVSLKSAKTSD
+1694 
-1707 GTTFYYIP
+1707 
-1715 LYGNG
+1715 
-1720 QSAGWAGMP
+1720 
-1729 IDVVV
+1729 
-1734 LNVTRKYYYAF
+1734 VTLP
-1745 TGMETGKEWRVING
+1745 
-1759 NDKFSEVYF
+1759 S
-1768 CDIGGWHNLVGGES
+1768 
-1782 LSCVYV
+1782 
-1788 NPKFLN
+1788 
-1794 PVPASTSIGRGIF
+1794 SIGASKYTVILTGVSTNGTRMVYACLMGKYDSSFTVYTGDDSSFNDGGFIYQVISIAD
-1807 WSGEKDLNW
+1807 WV

>member
-67 TLNAMPEPTKEGE
+67 TLNAMPEPTKKGE

-92 QYKLLDVQ
+92 QYKLIDVQ

-275 KQYDDI
+275 KQFDDI

-526 MVFDGE
+526 MVFDGD

-594 IEDKDRSWS
+594 IEDKDRSWN
-603 IQGGSVTLTTDGAY
+603 IKGGSVTLTTDGAY

-640 VDDGNSAGYYHFV
+640 VDDGNSAGNYHFV

-747 GLTESVGEQGD
+747 GLTERVGEQGD

-932 DSDGVSYRATDWK
+932 NSDGVSYRATDWK

-1009 AYTSLNTYVSNLLKD
+1009 AYTSLNTYVSNLLKG

-1098 SYKASD
+1098 SYKAYD

-1238 STKGWSWAGVDTNL
+1238 STKGWSWAGVD
-1252 TAKMKETTKSDL
+1252 
-1264 NRVKADYTNLTS
+1264 
-1276 LAKNKSVPIPTAYTN
+1276 
-1291 SYIIL
+1291 
-1296 MAYVGNLL
+1296 
-1304 SDASSTTKVDT
+1304 
-1315 VYYNKVFTD
+1315 
-1324 YESNRDSLATT
+1324 
-1335 LRNKGLQPFM
+1335 
-1345 FLSATRLAGDCEL
+1345 CEL
-1358 YMNSTMGNVLRMSKS
+1358 YMDSTMGNVLRMSKS

-1461 ALHIRGEQTTTY
+1461 ALYIRGEQTTTY

-1560 FGGTYAEALAGKKE
+1560 FGGTYAEALAGKK
-1574 DMTVI
+1574 DAMTVI

-1584 FKALD
+1584 LKALD

-1627 ASIYFSASD
+1627 ASIYFSGSD
-1636 SCLTFEGDMQHQ
+1636 SLLTFDGDMQHQ

-1768 CDIGGWHNLVGGES
+1768 CDIGGWHKLVGGES

>member
-92 QYKLLDVQ
+92 QYKLIDVQ

-275 KQYDDI
+275 KQFDDI

-412 QPRVEYELTIKSLY
+412 QPRVEYELTIKSMY

-699 GEIGGKIRFTSGNG
+699 GEIGGNIRFSSGNG

-720 LEGDVNGH
+720 LEGDI
-728 TQDLNALTSA
+728 
-738 VGSQGETLN
+738 N
-747 GLTESVGEQGD
+747 GLGES
-758 NINTLNNTTELLKQE
+758 IH
-773 VSKNGT
+773 
-779 SLGELNALVNGQGET
+779 
-794 LQGVQDTL
+794 GVQDML
-802 NSLKDQV
+802 NSLKEQV

-848 KTGTEYRYSIKY
+848 KTGIEYRYSIKY

-932 DSDGVSYRATDWK
+932 DSNGVSYREADWK
-945 DAGYTDDTTANKALD
+945 
-960 ELKNLADDSV
+960 
-970 ITPAEKLELKTKWQ
+970 
-984 ELKADYGVLQTE
+984 
-996 LANAGISQPALLT
+996 
-1009 AYTSLNTYVSNLLKD
+1009 
-1024 MDKNS
+1024 
-1029 SVSRDEYNTKFQVY
+1029 
-1043 YTERANARK
+1043 
-1052 KLTETKTQV
+1052 
-1061 FITANAST
+1061 
-1069 KPADKYKKGD
+1069 
-1079 LWLMLDT
+1079 
-1086 YKIKI
+1086 
-1091 CIKDSAG
+1091 
-1098 SYKASD
+1098 
-1104 WGDAGYTDDTQ
+1104 DAGYTDDTQ

-1264 NRVKADYTNLTS
+1264 NRVMADYTNLTS
-1276 LAKNKSVPIPTAYTN
+1276 LARNNSVLIPTAYTN
-1291 SYIIL
+1291 SYNIL
-1296 MAYVGNLL
+1296 TAYVGNLL
-1304 SDASSTTKVDT
+1304 SDMSSTTKVDT
-1315 VYYNKVFTD
+1315 AYYNKVFTN
-1324 YESNRDSLATT
+1324 YENNRNSLAST
-1335 LRNKGLQPFM
+1335 LSTKGVYTLLY
-1345 FLSATRLAGDCEL
+1345 LSAKKLTGDCEL
-1358 YMNSTMGNVLRMSKS
+1358 YMDSTMGSVLRMSKS
-1373 NTSSLSF
+1373 NTTMLSF
-1380 LITRFAKFN
+1380 LITGFSKYN

-1402 LKYTLAFWVRANKDL
+1402 VKYTLAFWVRANKEL

-1431 VAKYVPFHAGTS
+1431 VAKYVPFRAGTS

-1452 ANEQQVEDI
+1452 ANEQQVDDTR
-1461 ALHIRGEQTTTY
+1461 LYIRGEETTTY

-1560 FGGTYAEALAGKKE
+1560 FGGTYAEALAGNK
-1574 DMTVI
+1574 DAMTVI

-1584 FKALD
+1584 LKALD

-1621 KNGNTK
+1621 DNGNSK
-1627 ASIYFSASD
+1627 ASIYFSASEGK
-1636 SCLTFEGDMQHQ
+1636 LTFDGDMQHQ
-1648 GNLDGRSLR
+1648 GSLDGRSLR

-1662 IWCRGVFGHHA
+1662 IWCRGVFGHYA
-1673 KTVAVVKGGYMNVY
+1673 KTVAVVKGSYMYVY
-1687 PKGVDNS
+1687 PKGAS
-1694 SVYVSLKSAKTSD
+1694 KSGVYVSLNSGRTSD

-1715 LYGNG
+1715 LYGG
-1720 QSAGWAGMP
+1720 GMTGWAGMP
-1729 IDVVV
+1729 IDIVV
-1734 LNVTRKYYYAF
+1734 LNVTSKYYYGF
-1745 TGMETGKEWRVING
+1745 TGMATGKEWRVING
-1759 NDKFSEVYF
+1759 NDKFSDVYF
-1768 CDIGGWHNLVGGES
+1768 CDIGGWHKLVGGES

-1788 NPKFLN
+1788 NPNFLN
-1794 PVPASTSIGRGIF
+1794 PVPASNAIGKGIF
-1807 WSGEKDLNW
+1807 WSGEHDLNWG

>member
-92 QYKLLDVQ
+92 QYKLIDVQ

-112 GSFTLMADLALAMQV
+112 GSFTLMADLSLAMQV

-275 KQYDDI
+275 KQFDDI

-302 SMFDLNKKDSEGN
+302 SMFDLNKKDNEGN

-363 IPSQDSEAYRIA
+363 IPSQDSKAYRIA

-594 IEDKDRSWS
+594 IEDKDRSWN

-640 VDDGNSAGYYHFV
+640 VDDGNSAGNYHFV

-738 VGSQGETLN
+738 IGSHGETLN
-747 GLTESVGEQGD
+747 GLTERVGEQGD
-758 NINTLNNTTELLKQE
+758 SINTLNNTTELLKQE
-773 VSKNGT
+773 VSENGT

-809 DGTVEYWYGE
+809 DGTVEYWCGE
-819 VVPTDSNYPASEW
+819 VAPTDSNYPASEW

-884 TANEALAA
+884 TANDALAA

-900 VTASVKSTPPATYK
+900 VTASDKNTPPATYK

-970 ITPAEKLELKTKWQ
+970 ITPAEKL
-984 ELKADYGVLQTE
+984 
-996 LANAGISQPALLT
+996 
-1009 AYTSLNTYVSNLLKD
+1009 
-1024 MDKNS
+1024 
-1029 SVSRDEYNTKFQVY
+1029 
-1043 YTERANARK
+1043 
-1052 KLTETKTQV
+1052 
-1061 FITANAST
+1061 
-1069 KPADKYKKGD
+1069 
-1079 LWLMLDT
+1079 
-1086 YKIKI
+1086 
-1091 CIKDSAG
+1091 
-1098 SYKASD
+1098 
-1104 WGDAGYTDDTQ
+1104 
-1115 ALKALSQLSDLAAD
+1115 
-1129 NKVTPAEKLMLKGEL
+1129 MLKGEL

-1155 SKATTAGVIT
+1155 SKATTAGVTT

-1186 NSTSTVNRDAYNKF
+1186 NSTSTVNRDAYNKY
-1200 FADYYTERANI
+1200 FANYYTERANI

-1264 NRVKADYTNLTS
+1264 NRVKTDYTYLTS

-1304 SDASSTTKVDT
+1304 SDMSSTTKVDT

-1345 FLSATRLAGDCEL
+1345 FLSATKLAGDCEL
-1358 YMNSTMGNVLRMSKS
+1358 YMDSTMGSVLRMSKS
-1373 NTSSLSF
+1373 NTSRLSF

-1402 LKYTLAFWVRANKDL
+1402 VKYTLAFWVRANKDL

-1443 WKRIVYTFT
+1443 WKRIVFTFT

-1461 ALHIRGEQTTTY
+1461 ALYIRGEQTTTY

-1648 GNLDGRSLR
+1648 GNLNGRSLR

-1662 IWCRGVFGHHA
+1662 IWCRGRFGHIA
-1673 KTVAVVKGGYMNVY
+1673 KTIAVVKGSYMYVY
-1687 PKGVDNS
+1687 PKGVDNNG
-1694 SVYVSLKSAKTSD
+1694 VYVSLKSNKTTD
-1707 GTTFYYIP
+1707 GQIYYYIP
-1715 LYGNG
+1715 LYGDGTRNE
-1720 QSAGWAGMP
+1720 WAGMP
-1729 IDVVV
+1729 IDIVV
-1734 LNVTRKYYYAF
+1734 LNVTKKYYYAF

-1759 NDKFSEVYF
+1759 NDKFSDVYF
-1768 CDIGGWHNLVGGES
+1768 CDIGGWHNLVGGEN

-1794 PVPASTSIGRGIF
+1794 PVPSSNSIGRGIF

>member
-92 QYKLLDVQ
+92 QYKLIDVQ

-189 KQYKLHLRKAGSVF
+189 KKYKLHLRKAGSVF

-275 KQYDDI
+275 KQFDDI

-291 AGASIFEFVDS
+291 AGASILEFVDS

-363 IPSQDSEAYRIA
+363 IPSQDSKAYRIA

-526 MVFDGE
+526 MVFDGD

-640 VDDGNSAGYYHFV
+640 VDDGNSAGNYHFV

-699 GEIGGKIRFTSGNG
+699 GEIGGNIRFTSGNG

-720 LEGDVNGH
+720 LEGDVNG
-728 TQDLNALTSA
+728 
-738 VGSQGETLN
+738 
-747 GLTESVGEQGD
+747 
-758 NINTLNNTTELLKQE
+758 
-773 VSKNGT
+773 
-779 SLGELNALVNGQGET
+779 LGES

-802 NSLKDQV
+802 KSLKDQV

-848 KTGTEYRYSIKY
+848 KTGIEYRYSIKY

-914 VGDLWLMLDTC
+914 EGDLWLMLDTC

-932 DSDGVSYRATDWK
+932 DSNGVSYRETDWK
-945 DAGYTDDTTANKALD
+945 D
-960 ELKNLADDSV
+960 V
-970 ITPAEKLELKTKWQ
+970 
-984 ELKADYGVLQTE
+984 
-996 LANAGISQPALLT
+996 
-1009 AYTSLNTYVSNLLKD
+1009 
-1024 MDKNS
+1024 
-1029 SVSRDEYNTKFQVY
+1029 
-1043 YTERANARK
+1043 
-1052 KLTETKTQV
+1052 
-1061 FITANAST
+1061 
-1069 KPADKYKKGD
+1069 
-1079 LWLMLDT
+1079 
-1086 YKIKI
+1086 
-1091 CIKDSAG
+1091 
-1098 SYKASD
+1098 
-1104 WGDAGYTDDTQ
+1104 GYTDDTQ
-1115 ALKALSQLSDLAAD
+1115 ALKALNQLSDLAAD

-1186 NSTSTVNRDAYNKF
+1186 NSTSTVNRDAYNKY

-1324 YESNRDSLATT
+1324 YESNRNSLATT
-1335 LRNKGLQPFM
+1335 LRNKGMQPFM

-1358 YMNSTMGNVLRMSKS
+1358 YMDSTMGNVLRMSKS

-1461 ALHIRGEQTTTY
+1461 ALHIRGEETTTY

-1648 GNLDGRSLR
+1648 GSLNGRSLR

-1662 IWCRGVFGHHA
+1662 IWCRGVFGHYA
-1673 KTVAVVKGGYMNVY
+1673 KTVAVVKGSYMYVY
-1687 PKGVDNS
+1687 PKGVDDS
-1694 SVYVSLKSAKTSD
+1694 GVYVNLSSGKTSD

-1715 LYGNG
+1715 LYGG
-1720 QSAGWAGMP
+1720 GTGWAGMP
-1729 IDVVV
+1729 IDIVV
-1734 LNVTRKYYYAF
+1734 LNVTYKHYYAF
-1745 TGMETGKEWRVING
+1745 TGMATGKEWRVING
-1759 NDKFSEVYF
+1759 NDRFSEVYF
-1768 CDIGGWHNLVGGES
+1768 CDIGGWHKLVGGES

>member
-92 QYKLLDVQ
+92 QYKLIDVQ

-275 KQYDDI
+275 KQFDDI

-556 SQFVLQNIVITANSI
+556 NQFVLQNIVITANSI

-617 YVYARCAK
+617 YVYARCEK

-720 LEGDVNGH
+720 LEG
-728 TQDLNALTSA
+728 
-738 VGSQGETLN
+738 
-747 GLTESVGEQGD
+747 
-758 NINTLNNTTELLKQE
+758 E
-773 VSKNGT
+773 VSG
-779 SLGELNALVNGQGET
+779 LGES
-794 LQGVQDTL
+794 LQGVQDML

-819 VVPTDSNYPASEW
+819 VAPTDSNYPASEW

-848 KTGTEYRYSIKY
+848 KTGIEYRYSIKY

-932 DSDGVSYRATDWK
+932 DSNGVSYRDADWE
-945 DAGYTDDTTANKALD
+945 D
-960 ELKNLADDSV
+960 V
-970 ITPAEKLELKTKWQ
+970 
-984 ELKADYGVLQTE
+984 
-996 LANAGISQPALLT
+996 
-1009 AYTSLNTYVSNLLKD
+1009 
-1024 MDKNS
+1024 
-1029 SVSRDEYNTKFQVY
+1029 
-1043 YTERANARK
+1043 
-1052 KLTETKTQV
+1052 
-1061 FITANAST
+1061 
-1069 KPADKYKKGD
+1069 
-1079 LWLMLDT
+1079 
-1086 YKIKI
+1086 
-1091 CIKDSAG
+1091 
-1098 SYKASD
+1098 
-1104 WGDAGYTDDTQ
+1104 GYTDDTQ
-1115 ALKALSQLSDLAAD
+1115 ALKALNQLSDLAAD

-1155 SKATTAGVIT
+1155 SKAITAGVTT

-1174 LVKYANNLLANM
+1174 LVKYANNLLSDM
-1186 NSTSTVNRDAYNKF
+1186 NSTNTVNRDAYNKY

-1264 NRVKADYTNLTS
+1264 NRVMADYTHLTS
-1276 LAKNKSVPIPTAYTN
+1276 LAKNNSVPIPTAYTN

-1324 YESNRDSLATT
+1324 YESNRNSLATT
-1335 LRNKGLQPFM
+1335 LRNKGMQPFM

-1358 YMNSTMGNVLRMSKS
+1358 YMDSTMGNVLRMSKS

-1431 VAKYVPFHAGTS
+1431 VAKYVPFYAGTS

-1525 LSTFL
+1525 LSTYL

-1544 AGLKAMLDN
+1544 AGIKAMLDN

-1560 FGGTYAEALAGKKE
+1560 YGGTYAEALAGKD

-1584 FKALD
+1584 LKTKQAD
-1589 AEIKGKIIAT
+1589 ITGIINAT
-1599 SGEFTGTLNGVEGT
+1599 SGKMFDVVYGKMRSPFIETDSWSAGYTDNFIPFSATGGWQTSQPLICDKSCSGRRICLCNPAEGSADIQLTDNNCYFYEDGTKKQEISLNREIVELIGYGTKDKFYGWIVLNRRDFLVNGKYGAFHKVMYQGLVNDGVMQKQWSYEG
-1613 FKVLKAVD
+1613 KYC
-1621 KNGNTK
+1621 K
-1627 ASIYFSASD
+1627 ASK
-1636 SCLTFEGDMQHQ
+1636 E
-1648 GNLDGRSLR
+1648 GNLYR
-1657 FLSSD
+1657 
-1662 IWCRGVFGHHA
+1662 
-1673 KTVAVVKGGYMNVY
+1673 
-1687 PKGVDNS
+1687 
-1694 SVYVSLKSAKTSD
+1694 
-1707 GTTFYYIP
+1707 
-1715 LYGNG
+1715 
-1720 QSAGWAGMP
+1720 
-1729 IDVVV
+1729 
-1734 LNVTRKYYYAF
+1734 VTLP
-1745 TGMETGKEWRVING
+1745 
-1759 NDKFSEVYF
+1759 S
-1768 CDIGGWHNLVGGES
+1768 
-1782 LSCVYV
+1782 
-1788 NPKFLN
+1788 
-1794 PVPASTSIGRGIF
+1794 SIGASKYTVILTGVSTNGTRMVYACLMGKYDSSFTVYTGDDSSFNDGGFIYQVISIAD
-1807 WSGEKDLNW
+1807 WV

>member
-92 QYKLLDVQ
+92 QYKLIDVQ

-275 KQYDDI
+275 KQFDNI

-556 SQFVLQNIVITANSI
+556 NQFVLQNIVITANSI

-617 YVYARCAK
+617 YVYARCEK

-713 TDRLVSE
+713 TYRLVSE
-720 LEGDVNGH
+720 LEG
-728 TQDLNALTSA
+728 
-738 VGSQGETLN
+738 
-747 GLTESVGEQGD
+747 
-758 NINTLNNTTELLKQE
+758 E
-773 VSKNGT
+773 VSG
-779 SLGELNALVNGQGET
+779 LGES
-794 LQGVQDTL
+794 LQGVQDML

-819 VVPTDSNYPASEW
+819 VAPTDSNYPASEW
-832 AHDKKDE
+832 EHDKKDE

-848 KTGTEYRYSIKY
+848 KTGIEYRYSIKY

-932 DSDGVSYRATDWK
+932 DSNGVSYRDADWE
-945 DAGYTDDTTANKALD
+945 D
-960 ELKNLADDSV
+960 V
-970 ITPAEKLELKTKWQ
+970 
-984 ELKADYGVLQTE
+984 
-996 LANAGISQPALLT
+996 
-1009 AYTSLNTYVSNLLKD
+1009 
-1024 MDKNS
+1024 
-1029 SVSRDEYNTKFQVY
+1029 
-1043 YTERANARK
+1043 
-1052 KLTETKTQV
+1052 
-1061 FITANAST
+1061 
-1069 KPADKYKKGD
+1069 
-1079 LWLMLDT
+1079 
-1086 YKIKI
+1086 
-1091 CIKDSAG
+1091 
-1098 SYKASD
+1098 
-1104 WGDAGYTDDTQ
+1104 GYTDDTQ
-1115 ALKALSQLSDLAAD
+1115 ALKALNQLSDLAAD
-1129 NKVTPAEKLMLKGEL
+1129 NKVTPAEKLMLKGEV

-1155 SKATTAGVIT
+1155 SKAITAGVTT
-1165 TKYEEVFNA
+1165 TKYEDVFNA
-1174 LVKYANNLLANM
+1174 LVKYANNLLSDM
-1186 NSTSTVNRDAYNKF
+1186 NSTSTVNRDAYNKY

-1252 TAKMKETTKSDL
+1252 TAKMKETTKSNL
-1264 NRVKADYTNLTS
+1264 NRVMADYTHLTS
-1276 LAKNKSVPIPTAYTN
+1276 LAKNNSVPIPTDYTN
-1291 SYIIL
+1291 SYNIL
-1296 MAYVGNLL
+1296 TTYVGNLL
-1304 SDASSTTKVDT
+1304 SDMSSTTKVDT
-1315 VYYNKVFTD
+1315 AYYNKVFTN
-1324 YESNRDSLATT
+1324 YENNRNSLAST
-1335 LRNKGLQPFM
+1335 LRTKGVNTSLY
-1345 FLSATRLAGDCEL
+1345 LTATKLTGDCEL
-1358 YMNSTMGNVLRMSKS
+1358 YMDSTMGSVLRMSKS
-1373 NTSSLSF
+1373 NTTMLSF
-1380 LITRFAKFN
+1380 LITGFSKYN

-1402 LKYTLAFWVRANKDL
+1402 VKYTLAFWVRANKEL

-1452 ANEQQVEDI
+1452 ANEQQVDDTR
-1461 ALHIRGEQTTTY
+1461 LYIRGEETTTY

-1560 FGGTYAEALAGKKE
+1560 FGGTYAEALAGNK
-1574 DMTVI
+1574 DAMTVI

-1584 FKALD
+1584 LKALD

-1621 KNGNTK
+1621 DNGNSK
-1627 ASIYFSASD
+1627 ASIYFSASEGK
-1636 SCLTFEGDMQHQ
+1636 LTFDGDMQHQ
-1648 GNLDGRSLR
+1648 GSLDGRSLR

-1662 IWCRGVFGHHA
+1662 IWCRGVFGHYA
-1673 KTVAVVKGGYMNVY
+1673 KTVAVVKGSYMYVY
-1687 PKGVDNS
+1687 PKGAS
-1694 SVYVSLKSAKTSD
+1694 KSGVYVSLNSDRTSD
-1707 GTTFYYIP
+1707 GTTFYKIP
-1715 LYGNG
+1715 LYGDG
-1720 QSAGWAGMP
+1720 QSAGWEGMP
-1729 IDVVV
+1729 IDIVV
-1734 LNVTRKYYYAF
+1734 LNVTRKYYYGF
-1745 TGMETGKEWRVING
+1745 TGMATGKEWRVING
-1759 NDKFSEVYF
+1759 NDKFSDVYF
-1768 CDIGGWHNLVGGES
+1768 CDIGGWHKLVGGES

-1788 NPKFLN
+1788 NPNFLN
-1794 PVPASTSIGRGIF
+1794 PVPASNAIGKGIF
-1807 WSGEKDLNW
+1807 WSGEHDLNWG

>member
-92 QYKLLDVQ
+92 QYKLIDVQ

-275 KQYDDI
+275 KQFDDI

-640 VDDGNSAGYYHFV
+640 VDDGNSAGNYHFV

-699 GEIGGKIRFTSGNG
+699 GEIGGNIRFTSGNG

-720 LEGDVNGH
+720 LEGDVNG
-728 TQDLNALTSA
+728 
-738 VGSQGETLN
+738 
-747 GLTESVGEQGD
+747 
-758 NINTLNNTTELLKQE
+758 
-773 VSKNGT
+773 
-779 SLGELNALVNGQGET
+779 LGES

-802 NSLKDQV
+802 KSLKDQV

-848 KTGTEYRYSIKY
+848 KTGIEYRYSIKY

-914 VGDLWLMLDTC
+914 EGDLWLMLDTC

-932 DSDGVSYRATDWK
+932 DSNGVSYRETDWK
-945 DAGYTDDTTANKALD
+945 D
-960 ELKNLADDSV
+960 V
-970 ITPAEKLELKTKWQ
+970 
-984 ELKADYGVLQTE
+984 
-996 LANAGISQPALLT
+996 
-1009 AYTSLNTYVSNLLKD
+1009 
-1024 MDKNS
+1024 
-1029 SVSRDEYNTKFQVY
+1029 
-1043 YTERANARK
+1043 
-1052 KLTETKTQV
+1052 
-1061 FITANAST
+1061 
-1069 KPADKYKKGD
+1069 
-1079 LWLMLDT
+1079 
-1086 YKIKI
+1086 
-1091 CIKDSAG
+1091 
-1098 SYKASD
+1098 
-1104 WGDAGYTDDTQ
+1104 GYTDDTQ
-1115 ALKALSQLSDLAAD
+1115 ALKALNQLSDLAAD

-1155 SKATTAGVIT
+1155 SKAITAGVTT

-1324 YESNRDSLATT
+1324 YESNRNSLATT
-1335 LRNKGLQPFM
+1335 LRNKGMQPFI

-1358 YMNSTMGNVLRMSKS
+1358 YMDSTMGSVLRMSKS
-1373 NTSSLSF
+1373 NTTMLSF
-1380 LITRFAKFN
+1380 LITGFSKYN

-1402 LKYTLAFWVRANKDL
+1402 VKYTLAFWVRANKEL

-1452 ANEQQVEDI
+1452 ANEQQVDDTR
-1461 ALHIRGEQTTTY
+1461 LYIRGEETTTY

-1525 LSTFL
+1525 LSTYL

-1544 AGLKAMLDN
+1544 AGIKAMLKS

-1560 FGGTYAEALAGKKE
+1560 YGGTYAEALAGKD

-1584 FKALD
+1584 LKTKQAD
-1589 AEIKGKIIAT
+1589 ITGIINAT
-1599 SGEFTGTLNGVEGT
+1599 SGKMFDVVYGKMRSPFIETDSWSAGYTDNFIPFSATGGWQTSQPLICDKSCSGRRICLCNPAEGSADIQLTDNNCYFYEDGTKKQEISLNREIVELIGYGTKDKFYGWIVLNRRDFLVNGKYGAFHKVMYQGLVNDGVMQKQWSYEG
-1613 FKVLKAVD
+1613 KYC
-1621 KNGNTK
+1621 K
-1627 ASIYFSASD
+1627 ASKERNLYRVTLPSSIGASKYTVILTGVSTD
-1636 SCLTFEGDMQHQ
+1636 GTRMVYACLMG
-1648 GNLDGRSLR
+1648 
-1657 FLSSD
+1657 
-1662 IWCRGVFGHHA
+1662 
-1673 KTVAVVKGGYMNVY
+1673 KY
-1687 PKGVDNS
+1687 DNS
-1694 SVYVSLKSAKTSD
+1694 FTVYTGD
-1707 GTTFYYIP
+1707 DETF
-1715 LYGNG
+1715 N
-1720 QSAGWAGMP
+1720 AGGF
-1729 IDVVV
+1729 I
-1734 LNVTRKYYYAF
+1734 YQ
-1745 TGMETGKEWRVING
+1745 VI
-1759 NDKFSEVYF
+1759 
-1768 CDIGGWHNLVGGES
+1768 
-1782 LSCVYV
+1782 
-1788 NPKFLN
+1788 
-1794 PVPASTSIGRGIF
+1794 SIAD
-1807 WSGEKDLNW
+1807 WV

>member
-13 VKTKLYATS
+13 VKTKLYTTS

-92 QYKLLDVQ
+92 QYKLIDVQ

-112 GSFTLMADLALAMQV
+112 GSFTLMADLSLAMQV

-275 KQYDDI
+275 KQFDDI

-302 SMFDLNKKDSEGN
+302 SMFDLNKKDNEGN

-383 DIIMP
+383 DIVMP

-617 YVYARCAK
+617 YVYARCEK

-720 LEGDVNGH
+720 LEG
-728 TQDLNALTSA
+728 
-738 VGSQGETLN
+738 
-747 GLTESVGEQGD
+747 
-758 NINTLNNTTELLKQE
+758 E
-773 VSKNGT
+773 VSG
-779 SLGELNALVNGQGET
+779 LGES
-794 LQGVQDTL
+794 LQGVQDML

-819 VVPTDSNYPASEW
+819 VAPTDSNYPASEW

-848 KTGTEYRYSIKY
+848 KTGIEYRYSIKY

-879 GTAIK
+879 GAAIK

-932 DSDGVSYRATDWK
+932 DSNGVSYRDADW
-945 DAGYTDDTTANKALD
+945 
-960 ELKNLADDSV
+960 E
-970 ITPAEKLELKTKWQ
+970 
-984 ELKADYGVLQTE
+984 
-996 LANAGISQPALLT
+996 
-1009 AYTSLNTYVSNLLKD
+1009 
-1024 MDKNS
+1024 
-1029 SVSRDEYNTKFQVY
+1029 
-1043 YTERANARK
+1043 
-1052 KLTETKTQV
+1052 
-1061 FITANAST
+1061 
-1069 KPADKYKKGD
+1069 
-1079 LWLMLDT
+1079 
-1086 YKIKI
+1086 
-1091 CIKDSAG
+1091 
-1098 SYKASD
+1098 
-1104 WGDAGYTDDTQ
+1104 DAGYTDDTQ
-1115 ALKALSQLSDLAAD
+1115 ALKALNQLSDLAAD

-1155 SKATTAGVIT
+1155 SKAITAGVTT
-1165 TKYEEVFNA
+1165 TKYEQVFNA

-1276 LAKNKSVPIPTAYTN
+1276 LAKNKSVPIPTTYTN

-1304 SDASSTTKVDT
+1304 SDASSITKVDT

-1335 LRNKGLQPFM
+1335 LRNKGMQPFM

-1358 YMNSTMGNVLRMSKS
+1358 YMDSTMGNVLRMSKS

-1402 LKYTLAFWVRANKDL
+1402 VKYTLAFWVRANKDL

-1560 FGGTYAEALAGKKE
+1560 FGGTYAEALAGNK
-1574 DMTVI
+1574 DAMTVI

-1584 FKALD
+1584 LKALD

-1621 KNGNTK
+1621 GNGNTK

-1636 SCLTFEGDMQHQ
+1636 SRLTFEGDMQQQ

-1662 IWCRGVFGHHA
+1662 IWCRGAFGHHA

-1687 PKGVDNS
+1687 PKGADKS
-1694 SVYVSLKSAKTSD
+1694 SVYVSLKSGKTTD
-1707 GTTFYYIP
+1707 GTTYYKIP
-1715 LYGNG
+1715 LYGDG

-1729 IDVVV
+1729 IDIVV
-1734 LNVTRKYYYAF
+1734 LNVTSKYYYGF
-1745 TGMETGKEWRVING
+1745 TGMATGKEWRVING

-1768 CDIGGWHNLVGGES
+1768 CDIGGWHKLVGGES

-1794 PVPASTSIGRGIF
+1794 PVPASNSIGSGIF

>member
-59 CIMYGSQY
+59 CIIYGSQY

-92 QYKLLDVQ
+92 QYKLIDVQ

-275 KQYDDI
+275 KQFDDI

-302 SMFDLNKKDSEGN
+302 SMFDLNKKDSDGN

-556 SQFVLQNIVITANSI
+556 NQFVLQNIVITANSI

-617 YVYARCAK
+617 YVYARCEK

-747 GLTESVGEQGD
+747 GLTERVGEQGES
-758 NINTLNNTTELLKQE
+758 INTLNNTTELLKQE
-773 VSKNGT
+773 VSENGT

-819 VVPTDSNYPASEW
+819 VAPTDSNYPASEW

-914 VGDLWLMLDTC
+914 V
-925 KMKYCVK
+925 
-932 DSDGVSYRATDWK
+932 
-945 DAGYTDDTTANKALD
+945 
-960 ELKNLADDSV
+960 
-970 ITPAEKLELKTKWQ
+970 
-984 ELKADYGVLQTE
+984 
-996 LANAGISQPALLT
+996 
-1009 AYTSLNTYVSNLLKD
+1009 
-1024 MDKNS
+1024 
-1029 SVSRDEYNTKFQVY
+1029 
-1043 YTERANARK
+1043 
-1052 KLTETKTQV
+1052 
-1061 FITANAST
+1061 
-1069 KPADKYKKGD
+1069 GD

-1264 NRVKADYTNLTS
+1264 NRVMADYTHLTS
-1276 LAKNKSVPIPTAYTN
+1276 LAKNNSVPIPTDYTN
-1291 SYIIL
+1291 SYNIL
-1296 MAYVGNLL
+1296 TTYVGNLL
-1304 SDASSTTKVDT
+1304 SDMSSTTKVDT
-1315 VYYNKVFTD
+1315 AYYNKVFTN
-1324 YESNRDSLATT
+1324 YENNRNSLAST
-1335 LRNKGLQPFM
+1335 LRTKGVNTL
-1345 FLSATRLAGDCEL
+1345 LYLTATKLTGDCEL
-1358 YMNSTMGNVLRMSKS
+1358 YMDSTMGSVLRMSKS
-1373 NTSSLSF
+1373 NTTMLSF
-1380 LITRFAKFN
+1380 LITGFSKYN

-1402 LKYTLAFWVRANKDL
+1402 VKYTLAFWVRANKEL
-1417 ELNVGFMESAGQKP
+1417 ELNVGFMDSAGQKP

-1452 ANEQQVEDI
+1452 ANEQQVDDTR
-1461 ALHIRGEQTTTY
+1461 LYIRGEETTTL

-1525 LSTFL
+1525 LSTYL

-1544 AGLKAMLDN
+1544 AGIKAMLDN

-1560 FGGTYAEALAGKKE
+1560 YGGTYAEALAGKD

-1584 FKALD
+1584 LKTKQAD
-1589 AEIKGKIIAT
+1589 ITGIINAT
-1599 SGEFTGTLNGVEGT
+1599 SGKMFDVVYGKMRSPFIETDSWSAGYTDNFIPFSATGGWQTSQPLICDKSCSGRRICLCNPAEGSADIQLTDNNCYFYEDGTKKQEISLNREIVELIGYGTKDKFYGWIVLNRRDFLVNGKYGAFHKVMYQGLVNDGVMQKQWSYEG
-1613 FKVLKAVD
+1613 KYC
-1621 KNGNTK
+1621 K
-1627 ASIYFSASD
+1627 ASK
-1636 SCLTFEGDMQHQ
+1636 E
-1648 GNLDGRSLR
+1648 GNLYR
-1657 FLSSD
+1657 
-1662 IWCRGVFGHHA
+1662 
-1673 KTVAVVKGGYMNVY
+1673 
-1687 PKGVDNS
+1687 
-1694 SVYVSLKSAKTSD
+1694 
-1707 GTTFYYIP
+1707 
-1715 LYGNG
+1715 
-1720 QSAGWAGMP
+1720 
-1729 IDVVV
+1729 
-1734 LNVTRKYYYAF
+1734 VTLP
-1745 TGMETGKEWRVING
+1745 
-1759 NDKFSEVYF
+1759 S
-1768 CDIGGWHNLVGGES
+1768 
-1782 LSCVYV
+1782 
-1788 NPKFLN
+1788 
-1794 PVPASTSIGRGIF
+1794 SIGASKYTVILTGVSTNGTRMVYACLMGKYDSSFTVYTGDDSSFNDGGFIYQVISIAD
-1807 WSGEKDLNW
+1807 WV

>member
-92 QYKLLDVQ
+92 QYKLIDVQ

-275 KQYDDI
+275 KQFDDI

-556 SQFVLQNIVITANSI
+556 NQFVLQNIVITANSI

-617 YVYARCAK
+617 YVYAMCEK

-720 LEGDVNGH
+720 LEG
-728 TQDLNALTSA
+728 
-738 VGSQGETLN
+738 
-747 GLTESVGEQGD
+747 
-758 NINTLNNTTELLKQE
+758 E
-773 VSKNGT
+773 VSG
-779 SLGELNALVNGQGET
+779 LGES
-794 LQGVQDTL
+794 LQGVQDML

-819 VVPTDSNYPASEW
+819 VAPTDSNYPASEW

-848 KTGTEYRYSIKY
+848 KTGIEYRYSIKY

-932 DSDGVSYRATDWK
+932 DSNGVSYRDADWE
-945 DAGYTDDTTANKALD
+945 D
-960 ELKNLADDSV
+960 V
-970 ITPAEKLELKTKWQ
+970 
-984 ELKADYGVLQTE
+984 
-996 LANAGISQPALLT
+996 
-1009 AYTSLNTYVSNLLKD
+1009 
-1024 MDKNS
+1024 
-1029 SVSRDEYNTKFQVY
+1029 
-1043 YTERANARK
+1043 
-1052 KLTETKTQV
+1052 
-1061 FITANAST
+1061 
-1069 KPADKYKKGD
+1069 
-1079 LWLMLDT
+1079 
-1086 YKIKI
+1086 
-1091 CIKDSAG
+1091 
-1098 SYKASD
+1098 
-1104 WGDAGYTDDTQ
+1104 GYTDDTQ
-1115 ALKALSQLSDLAAD
+1115 ALKALNQLSDLAAD

-1174 LVKYANNLLANM
+1174 LVKYANNLLSDM
-1186 NSTSTVNRDAYNKF
+1186 NSTSTVNRDAYNKY

-1264 NRVKADYTNLTS
+1264 NRVMADYTHLTY
-1276 LAKNKSVPIPTAYTN
+1276 LAKNNSVPIPTSYTN
-1291 SYIIL
+1291 SYNIL
-1296 MAYVGNLL
+1296 TTYVGNLL
-1304 SDASSTTKVDT
+1304 SDMSSTTKVDT
-1315 VYYNKVFTD
+1315 AYYNKVFTN
-1324 YESNRDSLATT
+1324 YENNRNSLAST
-1335 LRNKGLQPFM
+1335 LRTKGVNTL
-1345 FLSATRLAGDCEL
+1345 LYLTATKLTGDCEL
-1358 YMNSTMGNVLRMSKS
+1358 YMDSTMGSVLRMSKS
-1373 NTSSLSF
+1373 NTTMLSF
-1380 LITRFAKFN
+1380 LITGFSKYN

-1402 LKYTLAFWVRANKDL
+1402 VKYTLAFWVRANKEL

-1452 ANEQQVEDI
+1452 ANEQQVDDTR
-1461 ALHIRGEQTTTY
+1461 LYIRGEETTTY

-1525 LSTFL
+1525 LSTYL

-1544 AGLKAMLDN
+1544 AGIKAMLDN

-1560 FGGTYAEALAGKKE
+1560 YGGTYAEALAGKD

-1584 FKALD
+1584 LKTKQAD
-1589 AEIKGKIIAT
+1589 ITGIINAT
-1599 SGEFTGTLNGVEGT
+1599 SGKMFDVVYGKMRSPFIETDSWSAGYTDNFIPFSATGGWQTSQPLICDKSCSGRRICLCNPAEGSADIQLTDNNCYFYEDGTKKQEISLNREIVELIGYGTKDKFYGWIVLNRRDFLVNGKYGAFHKVMYQGLVNDGVMQKQWSYEG
-1613 FKVLKAVD
+1613 KYC
-1621 KNGNTK
+1621 K
-1627 ASIYFSASD
+1627 ASK
-1636 SCLTFEGDMQHQ
+1636 E
-1648 GNLDGRSLR
+1648 GNLYR
-1657 FLSSD
+1657 
-1662 IWCRGVFGHHA
+1662 
-1673 KTVAVVKGGYMNVY
+1673 
-1687 PKGVDNS
+1687 
-1694 SVYVSLKSAKTSD
+1694 
-1707 GTTFYYIP
+1707 
-1715 LYGNG
+1715 
-1720 QSAGWAGMP
+1720 
-1729 IDVVV
+1729 
-1734 LNVTRKYYYAF
+1734 VTLP
-1745 TGMETGKEWRVING
+1745 
-1759 NDKFSEVYF
+1759 S
-1768 CDIGGWHNLVGGES
+1768 
-1782 LSCVYV
+1782 
-1788 NPKFLN
+1788 
-1794 PVPASTSIGRGIF
+1794 SIGASKYTVILTGVSTNGTRMVYACLMGKYDSSFTVYTGDDSSFNDGGFIYQVISIAD
-1807 WSGEKDLNW
+1807 WV

>member
-13 VKTKLYATS
+13 VKTKLYTTS

-92 QYKLLDVQ
+92 QYKLIDVQ

-112 GSFTLMADLALAMQV
+112 GSFTLMADLSLAMQV

-275 KQYDDI
+275 KQFDDI

-302 SMFDLNKKDSEGN
+302 SMFDLNKKDNEGN

-383 DIIMP
+383 DIVMP

-617 YVYARCAK
+617 YVYARCEK

-747 GLTESVGEQGD
+747 GLTERVGEQGD
-758 NINTLNNTTELLKQE
+758 SINTLNNTTELLKKE
-773 VSKNGT
+773 VSENGT
-779 SLGELNALVNGQGET
+779 SLGELNVLVNGQGET

-819 VVPTDSNYPASEW
+819 VAPTDSNYPASEW

-884 TANEALAA
+884 TANDALAA

-900 VTASVKSTPPATYK
+900 VTASVKNTPPATYK
-914 VGDLWLMLDTC
+914 V
-925 KMKYCVK
+925 
-932 DSDGVSYRATDWK
+932 
-945 DAGYTDDTTANKALD
+945 
-960 ELKNLADDSV
+960 
-970 ITPAEKLELKTKWQ
+970 
-984 ELKADYGVLQTE
+984 
-996 LANAGISQPALLT
+996 
-1009 AYTSLNTYVSNLLKD
+1009 
-1024 MDKNS
+1024 
-1029 SVSRDEYNTKFQVY
+1029 
-1043 YTERANARK
+1043 
-1052 KLTETKTQV
+1052 
-1061 FITANAST
+1061 
-1069 KPADKYKKGD
+1069 GD

-1091 CIKDSAG
+1091 CIKDSAV

-1252 TAKMKETTKSDL
+1252 TANMKETTKSDL

-1315 VYYNKVFTD
+1315 VYYNKVFAD

-1335 LRNKGLQPFM
+1335 LRNKGMQPFM

-1358 YMNSTMGNVLRMSKS
+1358 YMDSTMGNVLRMSKS

-1402 LKYTLAFWVRANKDL
+1402 VKYTLAFWVRANKDL

-1636 SCLTFEGDMQHQ
+1636 SRLTFEGDMQHQ
-1648 GNLDGRSLR
+1648 GNLNGRSLR

-1662 IWCRGVFGHHA
+1662 IWCRGVFGHYA
-1673 KTVAVVKGGYMNVY
+1673 KTVAVVKGSYMYVY
-1687 PKGVDNS
+1687 PNGVDNS
-1694 SVYVSLKSAKTSD
+1694 GVYVRLKSDKTTD

-1720 QSAGWAGMP
+1720 QSAGWEGMP
-1729 IDVVV
+1729 IDIVVI
-1734 LNVTRKYYYAF
+1734 NVTSKYYYGF
-1745 TGMETGKEWRVING
+1745 TGMATGKEWRVING
-1759 NDKFSEVYF
+1759 NDRFSEVYF
-1768 CDIGGWHNLVGGES
+1768 CDIGGWHKLVGGES

-1794 PVPASTSIGRGIF
+1794 PVPSSTSIGRGIF
-1807 WSGEKDLNW
+1807 CSGEKDLNW

>member
-6 VYNRAGK
+6 IYNRAGK
-13 VKTKLYATS
+13 VKTKLYTTS

-92 QYKLLDVQ
+92 QYKLIDVQ

-112 GSFTLMADLALAMQV
+112 GSFTLMADLSLAMQV

-255 GESYIQQEK
+255 GESYIQQEM

-275 KQYDDI
+275 KQFDDI

-302 SMFDLNKKDSEGN
+302 SMFDLNKKDNEGN

-383 DIIMP
+383 DIVMP

-617 YVYARCAK
+617 YVYARCKK

-720 LEGDVNGH
+720 LEG
-728 TQDLNALTSA
+728 
-738 VGSQGETLN
+738 
-747 GLTESVGEQGD
+747 
-758 NINTLNNTTELLKQE
+758 E
-773 VSKNGT
+773 VSG
-779 SLGELNALVNGQGET
+779 LGES
-794 LQGVQDTL
+794 LQGVQDML

-819 VVPTDSNYPASEW
+819 VAPTDSNYPASEW

-848 KTGTEYRYSIKY
+848 KTGIEYRYSIKY
-860 DAGMRNPT
+860 DDGMRNPT

-932 DSDGVSYRATDWK
+932 DSNGVSYRDTDW
-945 DAGYTDDTTANKALD
+945 
-960 ELKNLADDSV
+960 E
-970 ITPAEKLELKTKWQ
+970 
-984 ELKADYGVLQTE
+984 
-996 LANAGISQPALLT
+996 
-1009 AYTSLNTYVSNLLKD
+1009 
-1024 MDKNS
+1024 
-1029 SVSRDEYNTKFQVY
+1029 
-1043 YTERANARK
+1043 
-1052 KLTETKTQV
+1052 
-1061 FITANAST
+1061 
-1069 KPADKYKKGD
+1069 
-1079 LWLMLDT
+1079 
-1086 YKIKI
+1086 
-1091 CIKDSAG
+1091 
-1098 SYKASD
+1098 
-1104 WGDAGYTDDTQ
+1104 DAGYTDDTQ
-1115 ALKALSQLSDLAAD
+1115 ALKALNQLSDLAAD

-1155 SKATTAGVIT
+1155 SKAITAGVTT

-1238 STKGWSWAGVDTNL
+1238 STKGWMWAGVDTNL

-1264 NRVKADYTNLTS
+1264 NRVKTDYTYLTS

-1296 MAYVGNLL
+1296 MGYVGNLL
-1304 SDASSTTKVDT
+1304 SDMSSTTKVDT

-1324 YESNRDSLATT
+1324 YEGNRDSLATT
-1335 LRNKGLQPFM
+1335 LRNKGIQPFV

-1358 YMNSTMGNVLRMSKS
+1358 YMDSTMGSVLRMSKS
-1373 NTSSLSF
+1373 NTSNLSF

-1402 LKYTLAFWVRANKDL
+1402 VKYTLAFWVRANKDL
-1417 ELNVGFMESAGQKP
+1417 ELNVGFMDGAGQKP

-1461 ALHIRGEQTTTY
+1461 ALYIRGEQTTIY

-1512 ITDNYTEINGGLI
+1512 IANNYTEINGGLI

-1613 FKVLKAVD
+1613 FKVLKAID

-1636 SCLTFEGDMQHQ
+1636 SSLTFEGDMQHQ
-1648 GNLDGRSLR
+1648 GNLNGRNLR

-1662 IWCRGVFGHHA
+1662 IWCRGVFGHYA
-1673 KTVAVVKGGYMNVY
+1673 KTVAVVKGSYMYVY
-1687 PKGVDNS
+1687 PNGVDNS
-1694 SVYVSLKSAKTSD
+1694 GVYVRLKSAKTTD
-1707 GTTFYYIP
+1707 GTTFYNIP
-1715 LYGNG
+1715 LYNDGN
-1720 QSAGWAGMP
+1720 STGWEGMP
-1729 IDVVV
+1729 IDIVVI
-1734 LNVTRKYYYAF
+1734 NVTSKYYYGF
-1745 TGMETGKEWRVING
+1745 TGMATGKEWRVING

-1768 CDIGGWHNLVGGES
+1768 CDIGGWHKLVGGES

-1794 PVPASTSIGRGIF
+1794 PVPSSTSIGRGIF

>member
-59 CIMYGSQY
+59 CIMYGSKY

-92 QYKLLDVQ
+92 QYKLIDVQ

-171 LCGEDLFNIEFE
+171 MCGEDLFNIEFE

-203 PAAFTFGKGG
+203 PATFTFGKGG

-275 KQYDDI
+275 KQFDDI

-640 VDDGNSAGYYHFV
+640 VDDGNSAGNYHFV

-747 GLTESVGEQGD
+747 GLTERVGEQGD

-802 NSLKDQV
+802 NSLKDQI

-884 TANEALAA
+884 TANEALTA

-945 DAGYTDDTTANKALD
+945 DAGYTDDTTANKAFD

-1238 STKGWSWAGVDTNL
+1238 STKGWSWAGVD
-1252 TAKMKETTKSDL
+1252 
-1264 NRVKADYTNLTS
+1264 
-1276 LAKNKSVPIPTAYTN
+1276 
-1291 SYIIL
+1291 
-1296 MAYVGNLL
+1296 
-1304 SDASSTTKVDT
+1304 
-1315 VYYNKVFTD
+1315 
-1324 YESNRDSLATT
+1324 
-1335 LRNKGLQPFM
+1335 
-1345 FLSATRLAGDCEL
+1345 CEL
-1358 YMNSTMGNVLRMSKS
+1358 YMDSTMGNVLRMSKS

-1461 ALHIRGEQTTTY
+1461 ALYIRGEQTTTY

-1560 FGGTYAEALAGKKE
+1560 FGGTYAEALAGKK
-1574 DMTVI
+1574 DAMTVI

-1584 FKALD
+1584 LKALD

-1648 GNLDGRSLR
+1648 GSLNGRSLR

-1662 IWCRGVFGHHA
+1662 IWCRGVFGHYA
-1673 KTVAVVKGGYMNVY
+1673 KTVAVVKGSYMYVY
-1687 PKGVDNS
+1687 PKGVDDS
-1694 SVYVSLKSAKTSD
+1694 GVYVNLSRGKTSD

-1715 LYGNG
+1715 LYGG
-1720 QSAGWAGMP
+1720 GTGWAGMP
-1729 IDVVV
+1729 IDIVV
-1734 LNVTRKYYYAF
+1734 LNVTYKHYYAF
-1745 TGMETGKEWRVING
+1745 TGMATGKEWRVING
-1759 NDKFSEVYF
+1759 NDRFSEVYF
-1768 CDIGGWHNLVGGES
+1768 CDIGGWHKLVGGES

>member
-92 QYKLLDVQ
+92 QYKLIDVQ

-112 GSFTLMADLALAMQV
+112 GSFTIMADLALAMQV

-171 LCGEDLFNIEFE
+171 MCGEDLFNIEFE

-275 KQYDDI
+275 KQFDDI

-594 IEDKDRSWS
+594 IEDKDRNWS

-625 AGSTGS
+625 DGSTGS

-640 VDDGNSAGYYHFV
+640 VDDGNSAGNYHFV

-720 LEGDVNGH
+720 LEGDVNG
-728 TQDLNALTSA
+728 
-738 VGSQGETLN
+738 
-747 GLTESVGEQGD
+747 
-758 NINTLNNTTELLKQE
+758 
-773 VSKNGT
+773 
-779 SLGELNALVNGQGET
+779 LGES

-802 NSLKDQV
+802 KSLKDQV

-848 KTGTEYRYSIKY
+848 KTGIEYRYSIKY

-914 VGDLWLMLDTC
+914 EGDLWLMLDTC

-932 DSDGVSYRATDWK
+932 DSNGVSYRETDWK
-945 DAGYTDDTTANKALD
+945 D
-960 ELKNLADDSV
+960 V
-970 ITPAEKLELKTKWQ
+970 
-984 ELKADYGVLQTE
+984 
-996 LANAGISQPALLT
+996 
-1009 AYTSLNTYVSNLLKD
+1009 
-1024 MDKNS
+1024 
-1029 SVSRDEYNTKFQVY
+1029 
-1043 YTERANARK
+1043 
-1052 KLTETKTQV
+1052 
-1061 FITANAST
+1061 
-1069 KPADKYKKGD
+1069 
-1079 LWLMLDT
+1079 
-1086 YKIKI
+1086 
-1091 CIKDSAG
+1091 
-1098 SYKASD
+1098 
-1104 WGDAGYTDDTQ
+1104 GYTDDTQ
-1115 ALKALSQLSDLAAD
+1115 ALKALNQLSDLAAD

-1155 SKATTAGVIT
+1155 SKAITAGVTT

-1324 YESNRDSLATT
+1324 YESNRNSLATT
-1335 LRNKGLQPFM
+1335 LRNKGMQPFM

-1358 YMNSTMGNVLRMSKS
+1358 YMDSTMGSVLRMSKS
-1373 NTSSLSF
+1373 NTTMLSF
-1380 LITRFAKFN
+1380 LITGFSKYN

-1402 LKYTLAFWVRANKDL
+1402 VKYTLAFWVRANKEL
-1417 ELNVGFMESAGQKP
+1417 ELNVGFMEIAGQKP

-1452 ANEQQVEDI
+1452 ANEQQVDDTR
-1461 ALHIRGEQTTTY
+1461 LYIRGEETTTY

-1525 LSTFL
+1525 LSTYL

-1544 AGLKAMLDN
+1544 AGIKAMLKS

-1560 FGGTYAEALAGKKE
+1560 YGGTYAEALAGKD

-1584 FKALD
+1584 LKTKQAD
-1589 AEIKGKIIAT
+1589 ITGIINAT
-1599 SGEFTGTLNGVEGT
+1599 SGKMFDVVYGKMRSPFIETDSWSAGYTDNFIPFSATGGWQTSQPLICDKSCSGRRICLCNPADGSADIQLTDNNCYFYEDGTKKQEISLNREIVELIGYGTKDKFYGWIVLNRRDFLVNGKYGAFHKVMYQGLVNDGVMQKQWSYEG
-1613 FKVLKAVD
+1613 KYC
-1621 KNGNTK
+1621 K
-1627 ASIYFSASD
+1627 ASKERNLYRVTLPSSIGASKYTVILTGVSTD
-1636 SCLTFEGDMQHQ
+1636 GTRMVYACLMG
-1648 GNLDGRSLR
+1648 
-1657 FLSSD
+1657 
-1662 IWCRGVFGHHA
+1662 
-1673 KTVAVVKGGYMNVY
+1673 KY
-1687 PKGVDNS
+1687 DNS
-1694 SVYVSLKSAKTSD
+1694 FTVYTGD
-1707 GTTFYYIP
+1707 DETF
-1715 LYGNG
+1715 N
-1720 QSAGWAGMP
+1720 AGGF
-1729 IDVVV
+1729 I
-1734 LNVTRKYYYAF
+1734 YQ
-1745 TGMETGKEWRVING
+1745 VI
-1759 NDKFSEVYF
+1759 
-1768 CDIGGWHNLVGGES
+1768 
-1782 LSCVYV
+1782 
-1788 NPKFLN
+1788 
-1794 PVPASTSIGRGIF
+1794 SIAD
-1807 WSGEKDLNW
+1807 WV

>member
-46 ESVEPLDLQIGDY
+46 ESVEPLDLHIGDY
-59 CIMYGSQY
+59 CIIYGSQY

-92 QYKLLDVQ
+92 QYKLIDVQ

-203 PAAFTFGKGG
+203 PAVFTFGKGG

-275 KQYDDI
+275 KQFDDI

-388 HDPYVTDAEKELLE
+388 HEPYVTDAEKELLE

-545 ETMMLSVGSRA
+545 ETMMLSVGSR
-556 SQFVLQNIVITANSI
+556 SNQFVLQNIVITANSI

-617 YVYARCAK
+617 YVYARCEK

-713 TDRLVSE
+713 TNRLVSE
-720 LEGDVNGH
+720 LEG
-728 TQDLNALTSA
+728 
-738 VGSQGETLN
+738 
-747 GLTESVGEQGD
+747 
-758 NINTLNNTTELLKQE
+758 E
-773 VSKNGT
+773 VSG
-779 SLGELNALVNGQGET
+779 LGES
-794 LQGVQDTL
+794 LQGVQDML

-819 VVPTDSNYPASEW
+819 VAPTDSNYPASEW

-848 KTGTEYRYSIKY
+848 KTGIEYRYSIKY

-932 DSDGVSYRATDWK
+932 DSNGVSYRDADWE
-945 DAGYTDDTTANKALD
+945 D
-960 ELKNLADDSV
+960 V
-970 ITPAEKLELKTKWQ
+970 
-984 ELKADYGVLQTE
+984 
-996 LANAGISQPALLT
+996 
-1009 AYTSLNTYVSNLLKD
+1009 
-1024 MDKNS
+1024 
-1029 SVSRDEYNTKFQVY
+1029 
-1043 YTERANARK
+1043 
-1052 KLTETKTQV
+1052 
-1061 FITANAST
+1061 
-1069 KPADKYKKGD
+1069 
-1079 LWLMLDT
+1079 
-1086 YKIKI
+1086 
-1091 CIKDSAG
+1091 
-1098 SYKASD
+1098 
-1104 WGDAGYTDDTQ
+1104 GYTDDTQ
-1115 ALKALSQLSDLAAD
+1115 ALKALNQLSDLAAD

-1155 SKATTAGVIT
+1155 SKAITAGVTT

-1174 LVKYANNLLANM
+1174 LVKYANNLLSDM
-1186 NSTSTVNRDAYNKF
+1186 NSTNTVNRDAYNKY

-1252 TAKMKETTKSDL
+1252 TAKMKERTKSDL
-1264 NRVKADYTNLTS
+1264 NRVMADYTHLTS
-1276 LAKNKSVPIPTAYTN
+1276 LAKNNSVPIPTDYTN
-1291 SYIIL
+1291 SYNIL
-1296 MAYVGNLL
+1296 TTYVGNLL
-1304 SDASSTTKVDT
+1304 SDMSSTTKVDT
-1315 VYYNKVFTD
+1315 AYYNKVFTN
-1324 YESNRDSLATT
+1324 YENNRNSLAST
-1335 LRNKGLQPFM
+1335 LRTKGVNTL
-1345 FLSATRLAGDCEL
+1345 LYLTARKLTGDCEL
-1358 YMNSTMGNVLRMSKS
+1358 YMDSTMGSVLRMSKS
-1373 NTSSLSF
+1373 NTTMLSF
-1380 LITRFAKFN
+1380 LITGFSKYN

-1402 LKYTLAFWVRANKDL
+1402 VKYTLAFWVRANKEL

-1452 ANEQQVEDI
+1452 ANEQQVDDTR
-1461 ALHIRGEQTTTY
+1461 LYIRGEETTTY

-1560 FGGTYAEALAGKKE
+1560 FGGTYAEALAGNK
-1574 DMTVI
+1574 DAMTVI

-1584 FKALD
+1584 LKTKQAD
-1589 AEIKGKIIAT
+1589 ITGIINAT
-1599 SGEFTGTLNGVEGT
+1599 SGKMFDVVYGKMRSPFIETDSWSAGYTDNFIPFSATGGWQTSQPLICDKSCSGRRICLCNPAEGSADIQLTDNNCYFYEDGTKKQEISLNREIVELIGYGTKDKFYGWIVLNRRDFLVNGKYGAFHKVMYQGLVNDGVMQKQWSYEG
-1613 FKVLKAVD
+1613 KYC
-1621 KNGNTK
+1621 K
-1627 ASIYFSASD
+1627 ASK
-1636 SCLTFEGDMQHQ
+1636 E
-1648 GNLDGRSLR
+1648 GNLYR
-1657 FLSSD
+1657 
-1662 IWCRGVFGHHA
+1662 
-1673 KTVAVVKGGYMNVY
+1673 
-1687 PKGVDNS
+1687 
-1694 SVYVSLKSAKTSD
+1694 
-1707 GTTFYYIP
+1707 
-1715 LYGNG
+1715 
-1720 QSAGWAGMP
+1720 
-1729 IDVVV
+1729 
-1734 LNVTRKYYYAF
+1734 VTLP
-1745 TGMETGKEWRVING
+1745 
-1759 NDKFSEVYF
+1759 S
-1768 CDIGGWHNLVGGES
+1768 
-1782 LSCVYV
+1782 
-1788 NPKFLN
+1788 
-1794 PVPASTSIGRGIF
+1794 SIGASKYTVILTGVSTNGTRMVYACLMGKYDSSFTVYTGDDSSFNDGGFIYQVISIAD
-1807 WSGEKDLNW
+1807 WV

>member
-92 QYKLLDVQ
+92 QYKLIDVQ

-112 GSFTLMADLALAMQV
+112 GSFTLMADLTLAMQV

-145 MLGDCPNTEYKELT
+145 MLGDCPNTEYKELA

-275 KQYDDI
+275 KQFDDI

-426 LKRKFGADGTVVNLF
+426 LKRKFGADGTVINLF

-640 VDDGNSAGYYHFV
+640 VDDGNSAGNYHFV

-738 VGSQGETLN
+738 VGSHGETLN
-747 GLTESVGEQGD
+747 GLTERVGEQDD

-970 ITPAEKLELKTKWQ
+970 ITPAEKL
-984 ELKADYGVLQTE
+984 
-996 LANAGISQPALLT
+996 
-1009 AYTSLNTYVSNLLKD
+1009 
-1024 MDKNS
+1024 
-1029 SVSRDEYNTKFQVY
+1029 
-1043 YTERANARK
+1043 
-1052 KLTETKTQV
+1052 
-1061 FITANAST
+1061 
-1069 KPADKYKKGD
+1069 
-1079 LWLMLDT
+1079 
-1086 YKIKI
+1086 
-1091 CIKDSAG
+1091 
-1098 SYKASD
+1098 
-1104 WGDAGYTDDTQ
+1104 
-1115 ALKALSQLSDLAAD
+1115 
-1129 NKVTPAEKLMLKGEL
+1129 MLKGEL

-1324 YESNRDSLATT
+1324 YESNRNSLATT
-1335 LRNKGLQPFM
+1335 LRNKGMQPFM

-1358 YMNSTMGNVLRMSKS
+1358 YMDSTMGNVLRMSKS

-1417 ELNVGFMESAGQKP
+1417 ELNVGFMESAGRKP
-1431 VAKYVPFHAGTS
+1431 VAKYVPFHAGNS

-1525 LSTFL
+1525 LSTYL

-1544 AGLKAMLDN
+1544 AGIKAMLES

-1560 FGGTYAEALAGKKE
+1560 YGGTYAEALAGKD

-1584 FKALD
+1584 LKTKQAD
-1589 AEIKGKIIAT
+1589 ITGIINAT
-1599 SGEFTGTLNGVEGT
+1599 SGKMFDVVYGKMRSPFIETDSWSAGYTDNFIPFSATGGWQTSQPLICDKSCSGRRICLCNPAEGSADIQLTDNNCYFYEDGTKKQEISLNREIVELIGYGTKDKFYGWIVLNRRDFLVNGKYGAFHKVMYQGLVNDGVMQKQWSYEG
-1613 FKVLKAVD
+1613 KYC
-1621 KNGNTK
+1621 K
-1627 ASIYFSASD
+1627 ASKERNLYRVTLPSSIGASKYTVILTGVSTD
-1636 SCLTFEGDMQHQ
+1636 GTRMVYACLMG
-1648 GNLDGRSLR
+1648 
-1657 FLSSD
+1657 
-1662 IWCRGVFGHHA
+1662 
-1673 KTVAVVKGGYMNVY
+1673 KY
-1687 PKGVDNS
+1687 DNS
-1694 SVYVSLKSAKTSD
+1694 FTVYTGD
-1707 GTTFYYIP
+1707 DETF
-1715 LYGNG
+1715 N
-1720 QSAGWAGMP
+1720 AGGF
-1729 IDVVV
+1729 I
-1734 LNVTRKYYYAF
+1734 YQ
-1745 TGMETGKEWRVING
+1745 VI
-1759 NDKFSEVYF
+1759 
-1768 CDIGGWHNLVGGES
+1768 
-1782 LSCVYV
+1782 
-1788 NPKFLN
+1788 
-1794 PVPASTSIGRGIF
+1794 SIAD
-1807 WSGEKDLNW
+1807 WV